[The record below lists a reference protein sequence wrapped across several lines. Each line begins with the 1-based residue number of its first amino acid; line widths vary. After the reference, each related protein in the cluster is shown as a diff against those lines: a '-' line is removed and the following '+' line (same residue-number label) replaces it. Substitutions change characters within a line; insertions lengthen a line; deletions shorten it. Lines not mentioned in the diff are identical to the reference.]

1 MAPLAPRR
9 PRDFLPR
16 ARAGGP
22 DTSRGT
28 AEKGAQSGTQLPGR
42 AALGKSVPPPRPAR
56 RSEAR
61 RAHPVL
67 PSASG
72 PLPAAFRWSNS
83 GLAAD
88 RPNPAPA
95 LRRRPCVEHPISGA
109 GEGIRSTPL
118 PERVHSEGWAVGPP
132 CGEWFL
138 PSRGAAEAERRRRP
152 PPRPLVRV
160 RGSADSASRAPLR
173 PARAAAM
180 AALLSSAGRLR
191 AFCPRLLPLLLRP
204 PAAAAARPPA
214 PASSN
219 IVYQIK
225 FLTVAPQ
232 QEGSVKEEPVSEI
245 QTRQTRQFD
254 WALNRLD
261 NSVRKTGRIPKTLL
275 LKIYGEMCKTGC
287 PGSNQILL
295 LLRSCGALLPEV
307 LSPERTEL
315 AHMIW
320 DKMKEL
326 GAVYDTSHYNA
337 LLKVYLQ
344 NEHKFSPTDFLAR
357 MEEANVQPN
366 RVTYQ
371 RLIAAYCNEGDIEG
385 ASKIL
390 GFMKNK
396 DLPITEAVFSSLVK
410 GHARSGDMKSAEN
423 ILSVMRMAGVEPGP
437 DTYLSLL
444 NMYAEKGDADSIKKT
459 LQEVEKTEGYLMDRI
474 LMQVIFSLAK
484 AGYPQYIEDIKKHI
498 RFERELIPDAMNLCL
513 TLITHG
519 FEDTSFHILKS
530 FNHLSRDNVDQG
542 SFFLQHCV
550 NRDMPVNKLKQFCS
564 ELKEANMHSAPLQFI
579 LRCALETNKS
589 ALAIE
594 VMKMM
599 KEECLPL
606 RPHYSWPLLVGFQ
619 KEKNLKGIFE
629 VLKVMHELGV
639 ELNAETYTD
648 YVFQNFADIE
658 TARAQMKKNGC
669 LFETVGLSVAE
680 IRYEAA
686 HGRLN
691 NVFSLL
697 SSAST
702 PPIDI
707 RQFRSN
713 LILGFKSSD
722 DVHLWSKITELLYKD
737 ERYCL
742 TPPGPTEAVGY
753 FLYHL
758 IDSMSDSE
766 VQAKEERLRQYFHQ
780 LKKMNIVIPTA
791 HCSGICRLLDSSQVP
806 ELIKDARLLSH
817 KKILSTDN
825 IPESAKSDVSA
836 LEKKLEKCKAEN
848 QPITDVLKQLI
859 HALCEEENMQ
869 KALEVKAKYE
879 PDMVVGGYAAL
890 INLCCRHD
898 NVEEA
903 MNLKEKVF
911 PKNSPVALD
920 TGKYLALVEVLG
932 KHGRLEDAINILTEM
947 KEKDVPISDRT
958 VASFSRILNA
968 AAMRGE
974 VETVNRLHETIVN
987 LGLAEAAVL
996 HSPLIAVHLE
1006 KDDMPAALEALINCY
1021 KKYGK
1026 VLQLHN
1032 VYCRLI
1038 EKGDTDLLQKVSD
1051 FISRE
1056 YGDMMALY
1064 DLFFAFLQTGKYK
1077 EARRVIET
1085 PGLRAHSARLQW
1097 FAKKCISNNKME
1109 ALEHFVEL
1117 TQNLF
1122 ECDRDEMYYYL
1133 LQLCEK
1139 NSDWKK
1145 AEGVWT
1151 KIQEENV
1158 VPREKTLLLLAD
1170 ILEKNGQVVPFEVPK
1185 VRHEDTRSLSVS
1197 NVEERKIRMLCRK
1210 NNAKAAYSIFLNMQ
1224 GKNEFHHHSYSI
1236 LINALLTQDCLEEAM
1251 EVKHIA
1257 ETHIKG
1263 FTLNSA
1269 ASSLLI
1275 ISQVRRD
1282 YLKDAMA
1289 VLKGMLDSGLLP
1301 ARRAVIALTQAL
1313 AEKGDLK
1320 NLQVLKNMWEDIPK
1334 SVNVS
1339 TTLLANAI
1347 ALAHTKNN
1355 DLAAAVEYLE
1365 PLLIAGAQNPDQAV
1379 KSISYLLRKVSEE
1392 GLEQALETFGVMAE
1406 RLASQFGIYRP
1417 VTDLFLQYVSADR
1430 VDDAR
1435 SLIQRYGALIE
1446 KRTFVSFMAR
1456 SASKPGQAKKIET
1469 LLELIPE
1476 QLNAEIAYHY
1486 LMRCYELDEDVA
1498 SVKAV
1503 YEKTKEK
1510 NIQLNELSLK
1520 SLATFLKK
1528 VGEPV
1533 PFTEPPETFKFY
1545 VEKTRKAR
1553 LEAS

>member
-1 MAPLAPRR
+1 RNILHQVRFLA
-9 PRDFLPR
+9 
-16 ARAGGP
+16 
-22 DTSRGT
+22 
-28 AEKGAQSGTQLPGR
+28 
-42 AALGKSVPPPRPAR
+42 
-56 RSEAR
+56 
-61 RAHPVL
+61 
-67 PSASG
+67 
-72 PLPAAFRWSNS
+72 
-83 GLAAD
+83 
-88 RPNPAPA
+88 
-95 LRRRPCVEHPISGA
+95 
-109 GEGIRSTPL
+109 
-118 PERVHSEGWAVGPP
+118 
-132 CGEWFL
+132 
-138 PSRGAAEAERRRRP
+138 
-152 PPRPLVRV
+152 
-160 RGSADSASRAPLR
+160 
-173 PARAAAM
+173 
-180 AALLSSAGRLR
+180 
-191 AFCPRLLPLLLRP
+191 
-204 PAAAAARPPA
+204 
-214 PASSN
+214 
-219 IVYQIK
+219 
-225 FLTVAPQ
+225 VAPQ
-232 QEGSVKEEPVSEI
+232 QEGSVKEEPVPEI
-245 QTRQTRQFD
+245 PTRRTWQFD
-254 WALNRLD
+254 WALNKLD

-275 LKIYGEMCKTGC
+275 LKIFNEMCKTGC
-287 PGSNQILL
+287 PGSNQTLL

-344 NEHKFSPTDFLAR
+344 NEHRFSPTEFLAR

-371 RLIAAYCNEGDIEG
+371 RLIAAYCSEGDIEG

-423 ILSVMRMAGVEPGP
+423 ILSVMRTAGVEPGP

-444 NMYAEKGDADSIKKT
+444 TVYAEKGDIDSIKKT
-459 LQEVEKTEGYLMDRI
+459 LEEIEKTEGYLMDRI

-513 TLITHG
+513 ALITHG
-519 FEDTSFHILKS
+519 FEDISFRILKS
-530 FNHLSRDNVDQG
+530 FNHLSRDNADQG

-550 NRDMPVNKLKQFCS
+550 NRDLPVNKLKQFCN
-564 ELKEANMHSAPLQFI
+564 ELKESKMHSAPLPFI
-579 LRCALETNKS
+579 LRCALEANKS
-589 ALAIE
+589 ALAVD

-599 KEECLPL
+599 KEEGLPL
-606 RPHYSWPLLVGFQ
+606 RPHYSWPLLAGCQ

-629 VLKVMHELGV
+629 VLKVMQELGV
-639 ELNAETYTD
+639 ELDAETYTD
-648 YVFQNFADIE
+648 YVFKNFPDSK
-658 TARAQMKKNGC
+658 TACAQLKKNDC
-669 LFETVGLSVAE
+669 LFESVGLSVAE
-680 IRYEAA
+680 IRYEAV
-686 HGRLN
+686 HGRLE

-702 PPIDI
+702 PSIDL
-707 RQFRSN
+707 RHFRNS
-713 LILGFKSSD
+713 LILGFKSSN
-722 DVHLWSKITELLYKD
+722 DVQLWSKITELLYTD

-780 LKKMNIVIPTA
+780 LKEMNIVIPTTLY
-791 HCSGICRLLDSSQVP
+791 SGICRLLDSLQVP
-806 ELIKDARLLSH
+806 VLIKDVSLL
-817 KKILSTDN
+817 KKSLSAGS
-825 IPESAKSDVSA
+825 IPQSAKSDVSA
-836 LEKKLEKCKAEN
+836 LEKKLEKRKAEN

-859 HALCEEENMQ
+859 YALCEEENMQ

-911 PKNSPVALD
+911 PKDSPVALD
-920 TGKYLALVEVLG
+920 TGKYIALIEVLG
-932 KHGRLEDAINILTEM
+932 RHGRLEDAINILTEM

-958 VASFSRILNA
+958 VASFFRILNA
-968 AAMRGE
+968 AAIRGE
-974 VETVNRLHETIVN
+974 VETVNRLHESIVN
-987 LGLAEAAVL
+987 LGLAETAVL
-996 HSPLIAVHLE
+996 HSPLITVHLE

-1026 VLQLHN
+1026 ILQLHN
-1032 VYCRLI
+1032 IYCRLI
-1038 EKGDTDLLQKVSD
+1038 EKGDADLLQKVSD

-1064 DLFFAFLQTGKYK
+1064 DLFFAFLETGKYK
-1077 EARRVIET
+1077 EARKVIET
-1085 PGLRAHSARLQW
+1085 PGLRAHSGRLQW
-1097 FAKKCISNNKME
+1097 FAKRCISSNQME
-1109 ALEHFVEL
+1109 TLEHLVEL

-1133 LQLCEK
+1133 LQLCD
-1139 NSDWKK
+1139 NSSDWRK
-1145 AEGVWT
+1145 AEAVWT

-1158 VPREKTLLLLAD
+1158 VPREKTLILLAD
-1170 ILEKNGQVVPFEVPK
+1170 ILEKNGQVVPFEIPK
-1185 VRHEDTRSLSVS
+1185 PRHDDTRSSSVS
-1197 NVEERKIRMLCRK
+1197 AVEERKIRMLCKK
-1210 NNAKAAYSIFLNMQ
+1210 NNAKEAYDVFQKMQ
-1224 GKNEFHHHSYSI
+1224 GNNVLHYHSYDT
-1236 LINALLTQDCLEEAM
+1236 LIKALLTHSCLEEAIK
-1251 EVKHIA
+1251 VKQIA

-1301 ARRAVIALTQAL
+1301 TRPAVVALTQTL

-1320 NLQVLKNMWEDIPK
+1320 NLQALKNMLEDVTK
-1334 SVNVS
+1334 SIGVS
-1339 TTLLANAI
+1339 ASVIANAI

-1355 DLAAAVEYLE
+1355 DLDAAVEYLE
-1365 PLLIAGAQNPDQAV
+1365 PLLISGAQNPDQAV
-1379 KSISYLLRKVSEE
+1379 KNISYLLRKVSEE
-1392 GLEQALETFGVMAE
+1392 GLEPALEKFGVMAE

-1435 SLIQRYGALIE
+1435 SLVQRCGALVEE
-1446 KRTFVSFMAR
+1446 KRTLGSFMAR
-1456 SASKPGQAKKIET
+1456 SASRPGQAKKIET

-1476 QLNAEIAYHY
+1476 HLDRETAYRY
-1486 LMRCYELDEDVA
+1486 LIRCYEMDGDVA

-1503 YEKTKEK
+1503 YEKTKVE
-1510 NIQLNELSLK
+1510 NIQLHDLALK
-1520 SLATFLKK
+1520 SLAAFLKK

-1533 PFTEPPETFKFY
+1533 PFTEPPETFRFY
-1545 VEKTRKAR
+1545 AEKWRKRR
-1553 LEAS
+1553 LQAS

>member
-1 MAPLAPRR
+1 
-9 PRDFLPR
+9 
-16 ARAGGP
+16 
-22 DTSRGT
+22 SRN
-28 AEKGAQSGTQLPGR
+28 QIHQ
-42 AALGKSVPPPRPAR
+42 
-56 RSEAR
+56 
-61 RAHPVL
+61 
-67 PSASG
+67 
-72 PLPAAFRWSNS
+72 
-83 GLAAD
+83 
-88 RPNPAPA
+88 
-95 LRRRPCVEHPISGA
+95 
-109 GEGIRSTPL
+109 IR
-118 PERVHSEGWAVGPP
+118 
-132 CGEWFL
+132 
-138 PSRGAAEAERRRRP
+138 
-152 PPRPLVRV
+152 
-160 RGSADSASRAPLR
+160 
-173 PARAAAM
+173 
-180 AALLSSAGRLR
+180 
-191 AFCPRLLPLLLRP
+191 
-204 PAAAAARPPA
+204 
-214 PASSN
+214 
-219 IVYQIK
+219 

-232 QEGSVKEEPVSEI
+232 QEGSVKEEAISEI
-245 QTRQTRQFD
+245 QTRQPWQFD
-254 WALNRLD
+254 WALSRMD
-261 NSVRKTGRIPKTLL
+261 NSVRKTGRIPKALL
-275 LKIYGEMCKTGC
+275 LKIFHEICKTGC
-287 PGSNQILL
+287 PGSNQTLL
-295 LLRSCGALLPEV
+295 LLRSCGALLPEI
-307 LSPERTEL
+307 LPPERTEL

-344 NEHKFSPTDFLAR
+344 NEHKFSPKEFLAK

-371 RLIAAYCNEGDIEG
+371 RLIAAYCDEGDIEG
-385 ASKIL
+385 ASTIL

-410 GHARSGDMKSAEN
+410 GHARSGDIKSAEN

-444 NMYAEKGDADSIKKT
+444 NVYAEKGDIDSIKKT
-459 LQEVEKTEGYLMDRI
+459 LEEIEKTEGYLMDRI

-484 AGYPQYIEDIKKHI
+484 AGYPQYIEDVKERI

-513 TLITHG
+513 TLVTHG
-519 FEDTSFHILKS
+519 FEDIGFHILKS
-530 FNHLSRDNVDQG
+530 FNHLSRENTDQG

-550 NRDMPVNKLKQFCS
+550 TRDTPMNKLKQFCV
-564 ELKEANMHSAPLQFI
+564 ELKEAKMHSAPLPFI
-579 LRCALETNKS
+579 LRCALEANKS
-589 ALAIE
+589 ALAVD

-599 KEECLPL
+599 KEEGLPL
-606 RPHYSWPLLVGFQ
+606 RPHYSWPLLAQFQ
-619 KEKNLKGIFE
+619 KEKNLQGTFE

-639 ELNAETYTD
+639 ELDAETYTD
-648 YVFQNFADIE
+648 YVFRNFADSE
-658 TARAQMKKNGC
+658 TALAQLKKNDC

-680 IRYEAA
+680 IRYAAA

-691 NVFSLL
+691 NVLSLL

-702 PPIDI
+702 PPIDF
-707 RQFRSN
+707 RLFRSS

-780 LKKMNIVIPTA
+780 LKKMNIVIPTTFY
-791 HCSGICRLLDSSQVP
+791 SGICRLLDSSQVP
-806 ELIKDARLLSH
+806 ELIKVCGSIAITLKL
-817 KKILSTDN
+817 KKKMEHLYS
-825 IPESAKSDVSA
+825 SAKSDASA
-836 LEKKLEKCKAEN
+836 LEEKLEKRKAEN
-848 QPITDVLKQLI
+848 QPVTDVLKQLI

-911 PKNSPVALD
+911 PKDSPVALD
-920 TGKYLALVEVLG
+920 TGKYIALLEVLG
-932 KHGRLEDAINILTEM
+932 RHGRVKDAINILTEM

-958 VASFSRILNA
+958 VASFFRILNA

-987 LGLAEAAVL
+987 LGLADTAVL
-996 HSPLIAVHLE
+996 HSPLITVHLE
-1006 KDDMPAALEALINCY
+1006 KDDMPAALEALIDCY

-1038 EKGDTDLLQKVSD
+1038 EKGDADLLQKVSD

-1077 EARRVIET
+1077 EARKVIET
-1085 PGLRAHSARLQW
+1085 PGLRAHSGRLQW
-1097 FAKKCISNNKME
+1097 FARRCISNNQMDT
-1109 ALEHFVEL
+1109 LEHLVEL

-1122 ECDRDEMYYYL
+1122 ECDRDEMYYYM
-1133 LQLCEK
+1133 LQLCE
-1139 NSDWKK
+1139 NNGDWQK
-1145 AEGVWT
+1145 AEAVWT

-1158 VPREKTLLLLAD
+1158 VPREKTLILLAD
-1170 ILEKNGQVVPFEVPK
+1170 ILEQNGQVVPFETPK
-1185 VRHEDTRSLSVS
+1185 AKHEDASSSSIS
-1197 NVEERKIRMLCRK
+1197 NVEERKIRMLCKK
-1210 NNAKAAYSIFLNMQ
+1210 NNAKEAYNVFLKMQ
-1224 GKNEFHHHSYSI
+1224 EKNEFHYRSYET
-1236 LINALLTQDCLEEAM
+1236 LIKALLAQNCLEEAIQ
-1251 EVKHIA
+1251 VKHIA

-1282 YLKDAMA
+1282 YLKDAMT
-1289 VLKGMLDSGLLP
+1289 VLKGMLDSGSLP
-1301 ARRAVIALTQAL
+1301 TRSAVTALIQTL

-1320 NLQVLKNMWEDIPK
+1320 NLQTLKTMLEDITQPI
-1334 SVNVS
+1334 SLS
-1339 TTLLANAI
+1339 PSLIANAI

-1355 DLAAAVEYLE
+1355 DLDAAVEYLE
-1365 PLLIAGAQNPDQAV
+1365 PLLISGAQNPDQAV
-1379 KSISYLLRKVSEE
+1379 RNISYLLRKVSED
-1392 GLEQALETFGVMAE
+1392 GLEPALEKFGVMAE

-1435 SLIQRYGALIE
+1435 SLLQRYGALVEE
-1446 KRTFVSFMAR
+1446 KRTLLNFMAR
-1456 SASKPGQAKKIET
+1456 SATKPGQAKKIKT
-1469 LLELIPE
+1469 LLKVIPE
-1476 QLNAEIAYHY
+1476 HLDKDIAYHY
-1486 LMRCYELDEDVA
+1486 LVRCYELDEDVA

-1503 YEKTKEK
+1503 YEEIKAA
-1510 NIQLNELSLK
+1510 NVRLHELSLK
-1520 SLATFLKK
+1520 SLAAFLKK

-1545 VEKTRKAR
+1545 VEKWRKR
-1553 LEAS
+1553 KLEAS

>member
-1 MAPLAPRR
+1 
-9 PRDFLPR
+9 
-16 ARAGGP
+16 
-22 DTSRGT
+22 SRN
-28 AEKGAQSGTQLPGR
+28 
-42 AALGKSVPPPRPAR
+42 
-56 RSEAR
+56 
-61 RAHPVL
+61 VL
-67 PSASG
+67 YQ
-72 PLPAAFRWSNS
+72 
-83 GLAAD
+83 
-88 RPNPAPA
+88 
-95 LRRRPCVEHPISGA
+95 
-109 GEGIRSTPL
+109 
-118 PERVHSEGWAVGPP
+118 
-132 CGEWFL
+132 
-138 PSRGAAEAERRRRP
+138 
-152 PPRPLVRV
+152 VR
-160 RGSADSASRAPLR
+160 
-173 PARAAAM
+173 
-180 AALLSSAGRLR
+180 
-191 AFCPRLLPLLLRP
+191 
-204 PAAAAARPPA
+204 
-214 PASSN
+214 
-219 IVYQIK
+219 

-232 QEGSVKEEPVSEI
+232 QEGSVKEEPIPEI
-245 QTRQTRQFD
+245 QTRQTWQFD
-254 WALNRLD
+254 WALNKLD
-261 NSVRKTGRIPKTLL
+261 NSVRKTGRIPKALL
-275 LKIYGEMCKTGC
+275 LKVFHEICKAGC
-287 PGSNQILL
+287 PGSNQTLL

-344 NEHKFSPTDFLAR
+344 NEHKFSPTEFLAR

-390 GFMKNK
+390 GFMKSK
-396 DLPITEAVFSSLVK
+396 DLPVTEAVFSSLVK

-444 NMYAEKGDADSIKKT
+444 SVYAEKGDADSIKKT
-459 LQEVEKTEGYLMDRI
+459 IEEVEKTEGYLMDRI

-484 AGYPQYIEDIKKHI
+484 AGYPQYIEDIKE
-498 RFERELIPDAMNLCL
+498 RLRLERELIPDAMNLCL
-513 TLITHG
+513 TLVTHG
-519 FEDTSFHILKS
+519 FEDISFHILKS

-550 NRDMPVNKLKQFCS
+550 NRDVPMNKLKQFCS
-564 ELKEANMHSAPLQFI
+564 ELKEAKMHSAPLPFI
-579 LRCALETNKS
+579 LRCALEANKP
-589 ALAIE
+589 ALAID

-599 KEECLPL
+599 KEEGLPL
-606 RPHYSWPLLVGFQ
+606 RPHYSWPLLVAFQ

-639 ELNAETYTD
+639 ELDAETYTD
-648 YVFQNFADIE
+648 YVFKNFADTE
-658 TARAQMKKNGC
+658 TARAELKKNDC
-669 LFETVGLSVAE
+669 LFETVGFSVAE

-686 HGRLN
+686 RGELN
-691 NVFSLL
+691 TVLSLL

-707 RQFRSN
+707 RQFRNS
-713 LILGFKSSD
+713 LILGFKSSN
-722 DVHLWSKITELLYKD
+722 DVDLWSKITELLYKD

-780 LKKMNIVIPTA
+780 LKKMNIVIPTT
-791 HCSGICRLLDSSQVP
+791 HYGGICRLLDSSQVP
-806 ELIKDARLLSH
+806 ELIKDARLLSP
-817 KKILSTDN
+817 KKPLSTEN

-836 LEKKLEKCKAEN
+836 LEKKLEKRKAEN

-911 PKNSPVALD
+911 PKSSPVALD
-920 TGKYLALVEVLG
+920 TGKYIALVEVLG
-932 KHGRLEDAINILTEM
+932 KHGRVEDAINILTEM

-958 VASFSRILNA
+958 VASFFRILNA

-974 VETVNRLHETIVN
+974 VETVHRLHDTIVN
-987 LGLAEAAVL
+987 LGLAETAVL
-996 HSPLIAVHLE
+996 HSPLITVHLE

-1026 VLQLHN
+1026 ILQLHN
-1032 VYCRLI
+1032 IYCRLI
-1038 EKGDTDLLQKVSD
+1038 EKGDADLLQKVSD

-1077 EARRVIET
+1077 EARKVIET
-1085 PGLRAHSARLQW
+1085 PGLRAHSGRLQW
-1097 FAKKCISNNKME
+1097 FAKKCISSNQME
-1109 ALEHFVEL
+1109 TLEELVKL

-1133 LQLCEK
+1133 LQLCEN
-1139 NSDWKK
+1139 NSDWGK
-1145 AEGVWT
+1145 AEAVWT

-1158 VPREKTLLLLAD
+1158 VPREKTLILLAD
-1170 ILEKNGQVVPFEVPK
+1170 ILEKNGQIVPFEVPK
-1185 VRHEDTRSLSVS
+1185 VRHEESRGLRTS
-1197 NVEERKIRMLCRK
+1197 NVEERSIRMLCKK
-1210 NNAKAAYSIFLNMQ
+1210 NNAKEAYHIFLKMQ
-1224 GKNEFHHHSYSI
+1224 GKNGLHYRSYEA
-1236 LINALLTQDCLEEAM
+1236 LIKALLTQNCLEEAM
-1251 EVKHIA
+1251 EVKRIA

-1301 ARRAVIALTQAL
+1301 TRAAVTALIQTL

-1320 NLQVLKNMWEDIPK
+1320 NLQALKNMLEDITK
-1334 SVNVS
+1334 SIGIS
-1339 TTLLANAI
+1339 ASLIANAV

-1355 DLAAAVEYLE
+1355 DLDAAMEYLE
-1365 PLLIAGAQNPDQAV
+1365 PLLISGAQNPDQAV
-1379 KSISYLLRKVSEE
+1379 KNISYLLRKVSED
-1392 GLEQALETFGVMAE
+1392 GLEPALEKFGVMAE
-1406 RLASQFGIYRP
+1406 RLASQFGIYTP

-1435 SLIQRYGALIE
+1435 SLIQRCGALAEE
-1446 KRTFVSFMAR
+1446 KRTLVSFMAR
-1456 SASKPGQAKKIET
+1456 SATKPGQAKKIET

-1476 QLNAEIAYHY
+1476 HLDMEIAYRY
-1486 LMRCYELDEDVA
+1486 LMRCYELDGDVA

-1503 YEKTKEK
+1503 YEKIKAK
-1510 NIQLNELSLK
+1510 DIQLHELSLK
-1520 SLATFLKK
+1520 SLAAFLKK
-1528 VGEPV
+1528 AGEPV
-1533 PFTEPPETFKFY
+1533 PFTEPPESFKFY
-1545 VEKTRKAR
+1545 VEKMRRKR
-1553 LEAS
+1553 MEAS

>member
-1 MAPLAPRR
+1 
-9 PRDFLPR
+9 
-16 ARAGGP
+16 
-22 DTSRGT
+22 SRN
-28 AEKGAQSGTQLPGR
+28 
-42 AALGKSVPPPRPAR
+42 V
-56 RSEAR
+56 
-61 RAHPVL
+61 
-67 PSASG
+67 
-72 PLPAAFRWSNS
+72 
-83 GLAAD
+83 
-88 RPNPAPA
+88 
-95 LRRRPCVEHPISGA
+95 
-109 GEGIRSTPL
+109 
-118 PERVHSEGWAVGPP
+118 
-132 CGEWFL
+132 
-138 PSRGAAEAERRRRP
+138 
-152 PPRPLVRV
+152 
-160 RGSADSASRAPLR
+160 
-173 PARAAAM
+173 M
-180 AALLSSAGRLR
+180 
-191 AFCPRLLPLLLRP
+191 
-204 PAAAAARPPA
+204 
-214 PASSN
+214 
-219 IVYQIK
+219 YQMR

-245 QTRQTRQFD
+245 QNTRTWQFD
-254 WALNRLD
+254 WALNKLD
-261 NSVRKTGRIPKTLL
+261 TSVRKTGRIPKALL
-275 LKIYGEMCKTGC
+275 LKIFNEICKMGC
-287 PGSNQILL
+287 PGSNQTLL
-295 LLRSCGALLPEV
+295 LLRSCGTLLPEV

-344 NEHKFSPTDFLAR
+344 NEHKFSPTEFLAR

-390 GFMKNK
+390 GFMKSK

-444 NMYAEKGDADSIKKT
+444 SVYAEKGDADSIKKT
-459 LQEVEKTEGYLMDRI
+459 VEEVEKTEGYLMDRI

-484 AGYPQYIEDIKKHI
+484 AGYPQYIEDIKERI

-519 FEDTSFHILKS
+519 FEDISFHILKS
-530 FNHLSRDNVDQG
+530 FNHLSRGNTDQG

-564 ELKEANMHSAPLQFI
+564 ELKEEKMHSAPLPFI

-589 ALAIE
+589 ALAID
-594 VMKMM
+594 VMKIM
-599 KEECLPL
+599 KEEGLPL

-619 KEKNLKGIFE
+619 KEKNLKGIFD

-639 ELNAETYTD
+639 ELDTETYTD
-648 YVFQNFADIE
+648 YVFTNFPDSE
-658 TARAQMKKNGC
+658 TARAQLKKNDC
-669 LFETVGLSVAE
+669 LFETAGLSVAE

-691 NVFSLL
+691 NVLSLL

-707 RQFRSN
+707 RQFRNS

-722 DVHLWSKITELLYKD
+722 DVRLWSKITELLYKD

-780 LKKMNIVIPTA
+780 LKKMNIVIPTT
-791 HCSGICRLLDSSQVP
+791 HYSGICRLLDSSQVP
-806 ELIKDARLLSH
+806 ELMKVCGSIAITLKLKNEYLYC
-817 KKILSTDN
+817 
-825 IPESAKSDVSA
+825 SAKSDVSA
-836 LEKKLEKCKAEN
+836 LEKKLEKRKAEN

-920 TGKYLALVEVLG
+920 TGKYVALVEVLG

-958 VASFSRILNA
+958 VASFFRILNA
-968 AAMRGE
+968 AAMRGD

-987 LGLAEAAVL
+987 LGLAETAVL
-996 HSPLIAVHLE
+996 HSPLITVHLE

-1026 VLQLHN
+1026 ILQLHN
-1032 VYCRLI
+1032 ICCRLI
-1038 EKGDTDLLQKVSD
+1038 EKGDADLLQKVSD

-1077 EARRVIET
+1077 EARKVIET
-1085 PGLRAHSARLQW
+1085 PGLRAHSGRLQW
-1097 FAKKCISNNKME
+1097 FAKKCISSNQME
-1109 ALEHFVEL
+1109 ALEHLVEL

-1133 LQLCEK
+1133 LQLCD
-1139 NSDWKK
+1139 NNDDWAK
-1145 AEGVWT
+1145 AEAVWT

-1158 VPREKTLLLLAD
+1158 VPRERTLTLLAD
-1170 ILEKNGQVVPFEVPK
+1170 IFQKNGQVVPFEIPK
-1185 VRHEDTRSLSVS
+1185 VRHEETRSLRAS
-1197 NVEERKIRMLCRK
+1197 NVEERKIRMLCKK
-1210 NNAKAAYSIFLNMQ
+1210 NNAKEAYNIFLKMQ
-1224 GKNEFHHHSYSI
+1224 GKDEFPYRSYDT
-1236 LINALLTQDCLEEAM
+1236 LIKALLTQNCLEEAIK
-1251 EVKHIA
+1251 VKHIA

-1289 VLKGMLDSGLLP
+1289 VLKGVLDSGLLP
-1301 ARRAVIALTQAL
+1301 TRPAVIALTQAL

-1320 NLQVLKNMWEDIPK
+1320 NLQALKNMLEDITK
-1334 SVNVS
+1334 SIGVS
-1339 TTLLANAI
+1339 ASLMANAT
-1347 ALAHTKNN
+1347 ALAHTMNN
-1355 DLAAAVEYLE
+1355 DLDAAVEYLE
-1365 PLLIAGAQNPDQAV
+1365 PLLISGAQNPDQAV
-1379 KSISYLLRKVSEE
+1379 RNISYLLRKVSEE
-1392 GLEQALETFGVMAE
+1392 GLEPAFEKFGVMAE

-1417 VTDLFLQYVSADR
+1417 VTDLFLQYVNADR

-1435 SLIQRYGALIE
+1435 SLIQRCGALVEE
-1446 KRTFVSFMAR
+1446 KRTFASFMAR
-1456 SASKPGQAKKIET
+1456 SASRPGQAKKIET
-1469 LLELIPE
+1469 LIELIPE
-1476 QLNAEIAYHY
+1476 HLDMELAYRY
-1486 LMRCYELDEDVA
+1486 LMRCYELDGDLA

-1503 YEKTKEK
+1503 YEKIQAK
-1510 NIQLNELSLK
+1510 NIQLPELSLK

-1545 VEKTRKAR
+1545 VEKWRKRR

>member
-1 MAPLAPRR
+1 
-9 PRDFLPR
+9 
-16 ARAGGP
+16 
-22 DTSRGT
+22 
-28 AEKGAQSGTQLPGR
+28 
-42 AALGKSVPPPRPAR
+42 
-56 RSEAR
+56 
-61 RAHPVL
+61 
-67 PSASG
+67 
-72 PLPAAFRWSNS
+72 
-83 GLAAD
+83 
-88 RPNPAPA
+88 
-95 LRRRPCVEHPISGA
+95 
-109 GEGIRSTPL
+109 
-118 PERVHSEGWAVGPP
+118 
-132 CGEWFL
+132 
-138 PSRGAAEAERRRRP
+138 
-152 PPRPLVRV
+152 
-160 RGSADSASRAPLR
+160 
-173 PARAAAM
+173 M

-191 AFCPRLLPLLLRP
+191 ALCPRLLPLLRP

-214 PASSN
+214 PGSRDLM
-219 IVYQIK
+219 YQTR

-232 QEGSVKEEPVSEI
+232 QEGRVKEEPNSEI
-245 QTRQTRQFD
+245 QSRRAWQFD
-254 WALNRLD
+254 WALNKLD
-261 NSVRKTGRIPKTLL
+261 NSVRKTGRIPKALL
-275 LKIYGEMCKTGC
+275 LKIFHEICRAGS
-287 PGSNQILL
+287 PGSNQALL

-307 LSPERTEL
+307 LSSERTEL

-344 NEHKFSPTDFLAR
+344 NEYKFSPTEFLAR
-357 MEEANVQPN
+357 MEESNVQPN

-444 NMYAEKGDADSIKKT
+444 NVYAEKGDADSIKKT
-459 LQEVEKTEGYLMDRI
+459 LEEVEKTEGYLMDRV
-474 LMQVIFSLAK
+474 LMQVILSLAR
-484 AGYPQYIEDIKKHI
+484 AGYPQYIEDIKERI

-519 FEDTSFHILKS
+519 FEDISFRILKS
-530 FNHLSRDNVDQG
+530 LHHLSRDNLDQG

-550 NRDMPVNKLKQFCS
+550 NTDMPMSKLRQYCS
-564 ELKEANMHSAPLQFI
+564 ELKEAKMHSAPLPFV
-579 LRCALETNKS
+579 LRCALETNRS
-589 ALAIE
+589 DMAIDM
-594 VMKMM
+594 MKIM
-599 KEECLPL
+599 KEEGLPL
-606 RPHYSWPLLVGFQ
+606 RPHYSWPLLVGYQ
-619 KEKNLKGIFE
+619 KEKNLKGVFE

-639 ELNAETYTD
+639 ELDTETYTD
-648 YVFQNFADIE
+648 YVFKNFADVE
-658 TARAQMKKNGC
+658 SARTQLQENNC
-669 LFETVGLSVAE
+669 LFETVGFHIAE

-686 HGRLN
+686 NGRLK
-691 NVFSLL
+691 NVLSLL
-697 SSAST
+697 SSSST
-702 PPIDI
+702 PSIDS
-707 RQFRSN
+707 RHFRNS

-780 LKKMNIVIPTA
+780 LKKMNMVIPAT

-806 ELIKDARLLSH
+806 ELIKDARLLLPN
-817 KKILSTDN
+817 KKNLSTDN

-836 LEKKLEKCKAEN
+836 LETKLEKRKAEN

-898 NVEEA
+898 NVEDA

-911 PKNSPVALD
+911 PKSSPVALD
-920 TGKYLALVEVLG
+920 TGKYVALVEVLA
-932 KHGRLEDAINILTEM
+932 KHGRLEDAINVLKEM
-947 KEKDVPISDRT
+947 KEKDVPITDRT
-958 VASFSRILNA
+958 VASFFRILNA

-974 VETVNRLHETIVN
+974 VETVNRLHETIVT
-987 LGLAEAAVL
+987 LGLAETAVL
-996 HSPLIAVHLE
+996 YSPLITVHLE
-1006 KDDMPAALEALINCY
+1006 KDDMPAALEALMDCY
-1021 KKYGK
+1021 KKHGK
-1026 VLQLHN
+1026 ILQLHN
-1032 VYCRLI
+1032 IYCRLI
-1038 EKGDTDLLQKVSD
+1038 EKGDADLLQKVSD

-1056 YGDMMALY
+1056 YGDTMALY

-1077 EARRVIET
+1077 EARKVIET
-1085 PGLRAHSARLQW
+1085 PGLRAHSGRLQW
-1097 FAKKCISNNKME
+1097 FAKKCISSNQME
-1109 ALEHFVEL
+1109 TLEHLVEL

-1133 LQLCEK
+1133 LQLCDN
-1139 NSDWKK
+1139 NSDWGR
-1145 AEGVWT
+1145 AEAVWT

-1158 VPREKTLLLLAD
+1158 VPREKTL
-1170 ILEKNGQVVPFEVPK
+1170 ILMANIFEKNGQVVPFEVPK
-1185 VRHEDTRSLSVS
+1185 ARQEDTLSS
-1197 NVEERKIRMLCRK
+1197 SAANLEDRNIRMLCKK
-1210 NNAKAAYSIFLNMQ
+1210 NNGKEAYNVFQKMK
-1224 GKNEFHHHSYSI
+1224 GKNEVHYRTYVI
-1236 LINALLTQDCLEEAM
+1236 LIKALLSQGHLEEAIQ
-1251 EVKHIA
+1251 VKRIA

-1301 ARRAVIALTQAL
+1301 SRVAVIRLVQALTT
-1313 AEKGDLK
+1313 KGDLK
-1320 NLQVLKNMWEDIPK
+1320 NLHALENMVEGITK
-1334 SVNVS
+1334 SIDLSPSLIINS
-1339 TTLLANAI
+1339 I
-1347 ALAHTKNN
+1347 ALVHTKNN
-1355 DLAAAVEYLE
+1355 DLDAALEYIE
-1365 PLLIAGAQNPDQAV
+1365 PLLISGAQNPDQPA
-1379 KSISYLLRKVSEE
+1379 KNISYLLRKLSEE
-1392 GLEQALETFGVMAE
+1392 GLEPALEKFGVMAE
-1406 RLASQFGIYRP
+1406 RLANQFGIYRP
-1417 VTDLFLQYVSADR
+1417 VTDLFIQYVDADR

-1435 SLIQRYGALIE
+1435 SLLQRCGALIE
-1446 KRTFVSFMAR
+1446 EKRTLVNFMAKA
-1456 SASKPGQAKKIET
+1456 SSKPGQAKKIET
-1469 LLELIPE
+1469 LLELIPDH
-1476 QLNAEIAYHY
+1476 LDLAIAYRY
-1486 LMRCYELDEDVA
+1486 LMRCYELDGDVA

-1503 YEKTKEK
+1503 LEKIKAK
-1510 NIQLNELSLK
+1510 NIQLHDLSLK
-1520 SLATFLKK
+1520 SIAAFLKK
-1528 VGEPV
+1528 AGEPV

-1545 VEKTRKAR
+1545 VEKWRKR
-1553 LEAS
+1553 RSEAS

>member
-1 MAPLAPRR
+1 
-9 PRDFLPR
+9 
-16 ARAGGP
+16 
-22 DTSRGT
+22 
-28 AEKGAQSGTQLPGR
+28 
-42 AALGKSVPPPRPAR
+42 
-56 RSEAR
+56 
-61 RAHPVL
+61 
-67 PSASG
+67 
-72 PLPAAFRWSNS
+72 
-83 GLAAD
+83 
-88 RPNPAPA
+88 
-95 LRRRPCVEHPISGA
+95 
-109 GEGIRSTPL
+109 
-118 PERVHSEGWAVGPP
+118 
-132 CGEWFL
+132 
-138 PSRGAAEAERRRRP
+138 
-152 PPRPLVRV
+152 
-160 RGSADSASRAPLR
+160 
-173 PARAAAM
+173 
-180 AALLSSAGRLR
+180 
-191 AFCPRLLPLLLRP
+191 
-204 PAAAAARPPA
+204 
-214 PASSN
+214 
-219 IVYQIK
+219 
-225 FLTVAPQ
+225 
-232 QEGSVKEEPVSEI
+232 
-245 QTRQTRQFD
+245 
-254 WALNRLD
+254 
-261 NSVRKTGRIPKTLL
+261 
-275 LKIYGEMCKTGC
+275 
-287 PGSNQILL
+287 
-295 LLRSCGALLPEV
+295 
-307 LSPERTEL
+307 
-315 AHMIW
+315 
-320 DKMKEL
+320 
-326 GAVYDTSHYNA
+326 
-337 LLKVYLQ
+337 
-344 NEHKFSPTDFLAR
+344 
-357 MEEANVQPN
+357 
-366 RVTYQ
+366 
-371 RLIAAYCNEGDIEG
+371 
-385 ASKIL
+385 
-390 GFMKNK
+390 
-396 DLPITEAVFSSLVK
+396 
-410 GHARSGDMKSAEN
+410 
-423 ILSVMRMAGVEPGP
+423 
-437 DTYLSLL
+437 
-444 NMYAEKGDADSIKKT
+444 
-459 LQEVEKTEGYLMDRI
+459 
-474 LMQVIFSLAK
+474 
-484 AGYPQYIEDIKKHI
+484 
-498 RFERELIPDAMNLCL
+498 DAMNLCL

-519 FEDTSFHILKS
+519 FEDISFRILKS
-530 FNHLSRDNVDQG
+530 LNHLSRENMDQG

-564 ELKEANMHSAPLQFI
+564 ELKEAKIHSAPLPFI

-589 ALAIE
+589 ALAID

-599 KEECLPL
+599 KEEGLPL

-619 KEKNLKGIFE
+619 KDKNLKGVFE
-629 VLKVMHELGV
+629 VIKVMHELGV
-639 ELNAETYTD
+639 ELDTETYTD
-648 YVFQNFADIE
+648 YVFKNFPDSE
-658 TARAQMKKNGC
+658 TARAQMKENDC

-680 IRYEAA
+680 IRYEAS

-691 NVFSLL
+691 NVLSLL

-702 PPIDI
+702 PHIDV
-707 RQFRSN
+707 RQFRNS
-713 LILGFKSSD
+713 LILGFKSSN

-737 ERYCL
+737 ERYFL

-780 LKKMNIVIPTA
+780 LKKMNIVIPTT
-791 HCSGICRLLDSSQVP
+791 HYSGICRLLDSSQVP
-806 ELIKDARLLSH
+806 ELIKDARLLSP
-817 KKILSTDN
+817 KKSLSTDN

-836 LEKKLEKCKAEN
+836 LEKKLEKRKAEN

-920 TGKYLALVEVLG
+920 TGKYVALVEVLG

-958 VASFSRILNA
+958 VASFFRILNA

-987 LGLAEAAVL
+987 LGLAETAVL
-996 HSPLIAVHLE
+996 HSPLITVHLE

-1026 VLQLHN
+1026 ILQLHN
-1032 VYCRLI
+1032 VYCKLI
-1038 EKGDTDLLQKVSD
+1038 EKGDADLLQKVSD

-1077 EARRVIET
+1077 EARKVIET
-1085 PGLRAHSARLQW
+1085 PGLRAHSGRLQW
-1097 FAKKCISNNKME
+1097 FAKKCIASNQME
-1109 ALEHFVEL
+1109 TLEQLVEL

-1122 ECDRDEMYYYL
+1122 ECDRDEMYYCL
-1133 LQLCEK
+1133 LQLCEN
-1139 NSDWKK
+1139 NSDWRK
-1145 AEGVWT
+1145 AEAVWT

-1158 VPREKTLLLLAD
+1158 VPREKTLTLLAD

-1185 VRHEDTRSLSVS
+1185 VTHEETRSLSS
-1197 NVEERKIRMLCRK
+1197 PYMEERKIRMLCRK
-1210 NNAKAAYSIFLNMQ
+1210 NSAKEAYDIFLKMD
-1224 GKNEFHHHSYSI
+1224 GKNELHYRSYDT
-1236 LINALLTQDCLEEAM
+1236 LIKALLTQNCLEEAIK
-1251 EVKHIA
+1251 VKHIA

-1301 ARRAVIALTQAL
+1301 TRQAVTALTQTL

-1320 NLQVLKNMWEDIPK
+1320 NLQALKNMLEDITK
-1334 SVNVS
+1334 SIGVS
-1339 TTLLANAI
+1339 ASLIANAI

-1355 DLAAAVEYLE
+1355 DLDAAVEYLE
-1365 PLLIAGAQNPDQAV
+1365 PLLISGAQNPDQAV
-1379 KSISYLLRKVSEE
+1379 RNISYLLRKVSEE
-1392 GLEQALETFGVMAE
+1392 GLEPALEKFGVMAE

-1435 SLIQRYGALIE
+1435 SLIQRCGALVEE
-1446 KRTFVSFMAR
+1446 KRTLVSFMAR

-1469 LLELIPE
+1469 LMELIPE
-1476 QLNAEIAYHY
+1476 HLDMEMAYRY
-1486 LMRCYELDEDVA
+1486 LMRCYELDGDVA

-1503 YEKTKEK
+1503 YEKTKAE
-1510 NIQLNELSLK
+1510 NIQLHELSLK
-1520 SLATFLKK
+1520 SLAAFLKK
-1528 VGEPV
+1528 AGEPV

-1545 VEKTRKAR
+1545 VEKWRRRR

>member
-1 MAPLAPRR
+1 
-9 PRDFLPR
+9 
-16 ARAGGP
+16 
-22 DTSRGT
+22 
-28 AEKGAQSGTQLPGR
+28 
-42 AALGKSVPPPRPAR
+42 
-56 RSEAR
+56 
-61 RAHPVL
+61 
-67 PSASG
+67 
-72 PLPAAFRWSNS
+72 
-83 GLAAD
+83 
-88 RPNPAPA
+88 
-95 LRRRPCVEHPISGA
+95 
-109 GEGIRSTPL
+109 
-118 PERVHSEGWAVGPP
+118 
-132 CGEWFL
+132 
-138 PSRGAAEAERRRRP
+138 
-152 PPRPLVRV
+152 
-160 RGSADSASRAPLR
+160 
-173 PARAAAM
+173 
-180 AALLSSAGRLR
+180 
-191 AFCPRLLPLLLRP
+191 
-204 PAAAAARPPA
+204 
-214 PASSN
+214 
-219 IVYQIK
+219 
-225 FLTVAPQ
+225 VAPQ

-245 QTRQTRQFD
+245 RHRRTWQFD
-254 WALNRLD
+254 WALNKLD
-261 NSVRKTGRIPKTLL
+261 NSVRKTGRIPKSLL
-275 LKIYGEMCKTGC
+275 LKVFHEICQTGC
-287 PGSNQILL
+287 PGSNQTLL

-307 LSPERTEL
+307 VSPERTEL

-344 NEHKFSPTDFLAR
+344 NEHKFSPTEFLAR

-390 GFMKNK
+390 GFMKSK

-423 ILSVMRMAGVEPGP
+423 ILSVMTMAGVEPGP

-444 NMYAEKGDADSIKKT
+444 NVYAEKGDVDSIKKT
-459 LQEVEKTEGYLMDRI
+459 LEEVEKTEGYHMDRI

-484 AGYPQYIEDIKKHI
+484 AGHPQYIEDIKERI

-519 FEDTSFHILKS
+519 FEDISFRILKS

-550 NRDMPVNKLKQFCS
+550 NRDMPLKKLKQFCS
-564 ELKEANMHSAPLQFI
+564 ELKEAKMHSAPLPFI

-589 ALAIE
+589 ALAID

-599 KEECLPL
+599 KEEGLPL
-606 RPHYSWPLLVGFQ
+606 RPHYFWPLLVGFQ

-629 VLKVMHELGV
+629 ILKMMRELGV
-639 ELNAETYTD
+639 EIDTETYTD
-648 YVFQNFADIE
+648 YVLKNFADSE
-658 TARAQMKKNGC
+658 TARAQLKKNDC
-669 LFETVGLSVAE
+669 LFESIGLSVAE

-691 NVFSLL
+691 NVLSFL
-697 SSAST
+697 SSANT
-702 PPIDI
+702 PPIDF
-707 RQFRSN
+707 RQFRNS
-713 LILGFKSSD
+713 LILGFKSSN
-722 DVHLWSKITELLYKD
+722 DVHLWSEITELLYKD

-780 LKKMNIVIPTA
+780 LKKMNIVIPTTYF
-791 HCSGICRLLDSSQVP
+791 SGICRLLDSSQVP
-806 ELIKDARLLSH
+806 ELIKEARLLSH
-817 KKILSTDN
+817 KKSLSTDD
-825 IPESAKSDVSA
+825 IPESAKPDVSA
-836 LEKKLEKCKAEN
+836 LEKKLEKRKAEN

-903 MNLKEKVF
+903 LNLKEKVF
-911 PKNSPVALD
+911 PKDSPVALD
-920 TGKYLALVEVLG
+920 TGKYVALLEVLG
-932 KHGRLEDAINILTEM
+932 NHGRLEDAINILTEM

-958 VASFSRILNA
+958 VASFFRILNA

-987 LGLAEAAVL
+987 LGLAETAVL
-996 HSPLIAVHLE
+996 HSPLITVHLE

-1026 VLQLHN
+1026 IPQLHN
-1032 VYCRLI
+1032 IYCRLI
-1038 EKGDTDLLQKVSD
+1038 EKGDGDLLQKVSD

-1077 EARRVIET
+1077 EARKVIET
-1085 PGLRAHSARLQW
+1085 PGLRAHSGRLQW
-1097 FAKKCISNNKME
+1097 FVKKCISNNQME
-1109 ALEHFVEL
+1109 TLEHLVEL

-1133 LQLCEK
+1133 LQLCEN
-1139 NSDWKK
+1139 NSDWRK
-1145 AEGVWT
+1145 AEAIWT

-1158 VPREKTLLLLAD
+1158 VPREKTLALLAD
-1170 ILEKNGQVVPFEVPK
+1170 ILQKNGQVVPFEVPK
-1185 VRHEDTRSLSVS
+1185 VTGVLFVLKVRHEDTRSLSAS
-1197 NVEERKIRMLCRK
+1197 NVEERKIRMLCGKK
-1210 NNAKAAYSIFLNMQ
+1210 NAEEAYNIFLKMQ
-1224 GKNEFHHHSYSI
+1224 GKSELHYRSYVA
-1236 LINALLTQDCLEEAM
+1236 LIRALLTQNCLEEAIN
-1251 EVKHIA
+1251 VKRIA

-1289 VLKGMLDSGLLP
+1289 VLKGVLDSGVLP
-1301 ARRAVIALTQAL
+1301 TRSAVIALTQAL
-1313 AEKGDLK
+1313 AEKRDLN
-1320 NLQVLKNMWEDIPK
+1320 NLQALKNMLEDIMK
-1334 SVNVS
+1334 SIGVS
-1339 TTLLANAI
+1339 ASLIANAI

-1355 DLAAAVEYLE
+1355 DLDAAVEYLE
-1365 PLLIAGAQNPDQAV
+1365 PLLISGAQNPDQAV
-1379 KSISYLLRKVSEE
+1379 RNISYLLRKVSEE
-1392 GLEQALETFGVMAE
+1392 GLEPALEKFAAMAE

-1435 SLIQRYGALIE
+1435 SLIQRYGALAE
-1446 KRTFVSFMAR
+1446 DKRTLGSFMAR
-1456 SASKPGQAKKIET
+1456 AASKPGQAKKIKT

-1476 QLNAEIAYHY
+1476 HLDTEVAYRY
-1486 LMRCYELDEDVA
+1486 LMKCYELDEDVA

-1503 YEKTKEK
+1503 YEETKAK
-1510 NIQLNELSLK
+1510 NIQLHELSLK
-1520 SLATFLKK
+1520 SLASFLKK

-1533 PFTEPPETFKFY
+1533 PFTEPPETLKFY
-1545 VEKTRKAR
+1545 VEKWRKGR

>member
-1 MAPLAPRR
+1 SSRNIINQIRLLTLAPQ
-9 PRDFLPR
+9 
-16 ARAGGP
+16 
-22 DTSRGT
+22 
-28 AEKGAQSGTQLPGR
+28 E
-42 AALGKSVPPPRPAR
+42 
-56 RSEAR
+56 
-61 RAHPVL
+61 
-67 PSASG
+67 
-72 PLPAAFRWSNS
+72 
-83 GLAAD
+83 
-88 RPNPAPA
+88 
-95 LRRRPCVEHPISGA
+95 
-109 GEGIRSTPL
+109 
-118 PERVHSEGWAVGPP
+118 
-132 CGEWFL
+132 
-138 PSRGAAEAERRRRP
+138 
-152 PPRPLVRV
+152 
-160 RGSADSASRAPLR
+160 
-173 PARAAAM
+173 
-180 AALLSSAGRLR
+180 
-191 AFCPRLLPLLLRP
+191 
-204 PAAAAARPPA
+204 
-214 PASSN
+214 
-219 IVYQIK
+219 
-225 FLTVAPQ
+225 
-232 QEGSVKEEPVSEI
+232 EGSLKEEPVSEI
-245 QTRQTRQFD
+245 RTRPTWHFD
-254 WALNRLD
+254 WALNKVD

-275 LKIYGEMCKTGC
+275 LKIFQEISKAGC
-287 PGSNQILL
+287 PGTNQTLL

-307 LSPERTEL
+307 LSAERTEL

-344 NEHKFSPTDFLAR
+344 NEHKFSPTEFLAR
-357 MEEANVQPN
+357 MEEDHVQPN

-390 GFMKNK
+390 GFMKSK

-444 NMYAEKGDADSIKKT
+444 NVYAEKGDADSIKKT
-459 LQEVEKTEGYLMDRI
+459 IEQVEKTEGYLMDRI

-484 AGYPQYIEDIKKHI
+484 AGYPQHIEDIKGRI

-519 FEDTSFHILKS
+519 FEDISFSILKS
-530 FNHLSRDNVDQG
+530 LGHLSRDNMDQG

-550 NRDMPVNKLKQFCS
+550 NRDLPVDKLKQFCR
-564 ELKEANMHSAPLQFI
+564 ELKEAKMHSAPLPFV
-579 LRCALETNKS
+579 LRCALEANRS
-589 ALAIE
+589 ALAID

-599 KEECLPL
+599 KEEGLPV
-606 RPHYSWPLLVGFQ
+606 RPHYFWPLLVAHQ
-619 KEKNLKGIFE
+619 KEKNLEGIFE
-629 VLKVMHELGV
+629 VLKVMHKLGV
-639 ELNAETYTD
+639 DLDAETYTD
-648 YVFQNFADIE
+648 YIFKNFPDIE
-658 TARAQMKKNGC
+658 TARAQLKKNDC
-669 LFETVGLSVAE
+669 LFENVGLHIAE
-680 IRYEAA
+680 LRWEALQ
-686 HGRLN
+686 GRLD
-691 NVFSLL
+691 NVLSIL
-697 SSAST
+697 SSANT
-702 PPIDI
+702 PPIDY
-707 RQFRSN
+707 RQFRNS

-780 LKKMNIVIPTA
+780 LKKMNIVIPTS
-791 HCSGICRLLDSSQVP
+791 HYSGIFRLLDSSQVP
-806 ELIKDARLLSH
+806 ELIKDTRLLCH
-817 KKILSTDN
+817 KKSPSTDN
-825 IPESAKSDVSA
+825 IPESAKTDVSA
-836 LEKKLEKCKAEN
+836 LEKKLEKRKAEN

-920 TGKYLALVEVLG
+920 SGKYIALLEVLE

-947 KEKDVPISDRT
+947 KEKDVPISGKT
-958 VASFSRILNA
+958 VASFLRILNA
-968 AAMRGE
+968 AATRGE

-987 LGLAEAAVL
+987 LGLVHTAAL
-996 HSPLIAVHLE
+996 HSPLITVHLE
-1006 KDDMPAALEALINCY
+1006 KDDMPAALEALISCY

-1032 VYCRLI
+1032 IYCKLV
-1038 EKGDTDLLQKVSD
+1038 EKGDADLLQKVSD

-1077 EARRVIET
+1077 EARKVIET
-1085 PGLRAHSARLQW
+1085 PGLRAHSGRLQW
-1097 FAKKCISNNKME
+1097 FAKRCILNNQME
-1109 ALEHFVEL
+1109 ALEQLVEL

-1122 ECDRDEMYYYL
+1122 ECDRDEMYYCL

-1139 NSDWKK
+1139 NNDGGK
-1145 AEGVWT
+1145 AEAIWT
-1151 KIQEENV
+1151 KIQEENI
-1158 VPREKTLLLLAD
+1158 VPREKTLILLAD
-1170 ILEKNGQVVPFEVPK
+1170 IFGKNGQVVPFEVPK
-1185 VRHEDTRSLSVS
+1185 VRHEDSRSLSAANGEDV
-1197 NVEERKIRMLCRK
+1197 KIQMLCKK
-1210 NNAKAAYSIFLNMQ
+1210 NKAKEAYNIFMKMQ
-1224 GKNEFHHHSYSI
+1224 EKDESRYRSCDV
-1236 LINALLTQDCLEEAM
+1236 LIKALLTQNCLEEALQ
-1251 EVKHIA
+1251 VKRIA

-1282 YLKDAMA
+1282 YLKDALA
-1289 VLKGMLDSGLLP
+1289 VLKGVLDSGMLP
-1301 ARRAVIALTQAL
+1301 TRQAATALIQTL

-1320 NLQVLKNMWEDIPK
+1320 NLQALENMLEDVRKSINLPDSLIP
-1334 SVNVS
+1334 
-1339 TTLLANAI
+1339 NAI
-1347 ALAHTKNN
+1347 ALAHTKSN
-1355 DLAAAVEYLE
+1355 DLDAAVKYLE
-1365 PLLIAGAQNPDQAV
+1365 PLLISGSQNPDQAV
-1379 KSISYLLRKVSEE
+1379 KNISYLLRKVSEE
-1392 GLEQALETFGVMAE
+1392 GLEPALEKFGVMAE

-1435 SLIQRYGALIE
+1435 SLIQRWDAIAQE
-1446 KRTFVSFMAR
+1446 KRTLERYMAR
-1456 SASKPGQAKKIET
+1456 AASKPGQAKRIET

-1476 QLNAEIAYHY
+1476 HLDPTVVYCY
-1486 LMRCYELDEDVA
+1486 LLRCYELDGDVA
-1498 SVKAV
+1498 SVKAT
-1503 YEKTKEK
+1503 YEKTKAK
-1510 NIQLNELSLK
+1510 NIELHEIALK

-1545 VEKTRKAR
+1545 VEKWKNRR

>member
-1 MAPLAPRR
+1 M
-9 PRDFLPR
+9 
-16 ARAGGP
+16 
-22 DTSRGT
+22 
-28 AEKGAQSGTQLPGR
+28 
-42 AALGKSVPPPRPAR
+42 
-56 RSEAR
+56 
-61 RAHPVL
+61 
-67 PSASG
+67 
-72 PLPAAFRWSNS
+72 
-83 GLAAD
+83 
-88 RPNPAPA
+88 
-95 LRRRPCVEHPISGA
+95 
-109 GEGIRSTPL
+109 
-118 PERVHSEGWAVGPP
+118 
-132 CGEWFL
+132 
-138 PSRGAAEAERRRRP
+138 
-152 PPRPLVRV
+152 
-160 RGSADSASRAPLR
+160 
-173 PARAAAM
+173 
-180 AALLSSAGRLR
+180 
-191 AFCPRLLPLLLRP
+191 
-204 PAAAAARPPA
+204 
-214 PASSN
+214 
-219 IVYQIK
+219 YQIR

-232 QEGSVKEEPVSEI
+232 QEGSVKEEPISEI
-245 QTRQTRQFD
+245 QTKQTWQFD
-254 WALNRLD
+254 WALNKLD
-261 NSVRKTGRIPKTLL
+261 SSVRKTGRIPKTLL
-275 LKIYGEMCKTGC
+275 LKIFHEICKAGC
-287 PGSNQILL
+287 PGSNQTLL

-315 AHMIW
+315 AHMMW

-326 GAVYDTSHYNA
+326 GAAYDTSHYNA

-344 NEHKFSPTDFLAR
+344 NEHKFSPTEFLAR

-410 GHARSGDMKSAEN
+410 GHARSGDVKSAEN
-423 ILSVMRMAGVEPGP
+423 ILSVMRTAGVEPGP

-444 NMYAEKGDADSIKKT
+444 NVYAEKGDADSIKK
-459 LQEVEKTEGYLMDRI
+459 VEKTEGYLMDRI

-484 AGYPQYIEDIKKHI
+484 AGYPQYIEDIKERI

-519 FEDTSFHILKS
+519 FEDISFHILKS
-530 FNHLSRDNVDQG
+530 LNHVSRGTMDQG

-550 NRDMPVNKLKQFCS
+550 NRDMPVNKLKQFCN
-564 ELKEANMHSAPLQFI
+564 ELKEEKMHSAPLPFI
-579 LRCALETNKS
+579 LRCALEANKS
-589 ALAIE
+589 ALAID

-599 KEECLPL
+599 KEEGLPL
-606 RPHYSWPLLVGFQ
+606 RPHYSWPLLAAFH

-639 ELNAETYTD
+639 ELDVETYTN
-648 YVFQNFADIE
+648 YVFQNFADSE
-658 TARAQMKKNGC
+658 TARAQLKKNDC

-686 HGRLN
+686 NGRLN
-691 NVFSLL
+691 NVL
-697 SSAST
+697 SNT
-702 PPIDI
+702 LTEKCFII
-707 RQFRSN
+707 LRIQFQ
-713 LILGFKSSD
+713 ILFVLACFFWLQCTIILSYQ
-722 DVHLWSKITELLYKD
+722 ITELLYKD

-780 LKKMNIVIPTA
+780 LKKMVPF
-791 HCSGICRLLDSSQVP
+791 HFLLHNAWKGVF
-806 ELIKDARLLSH
+806 
-817 KKILSTDN
+817 
-825 IPESAKSDVSA
+825 SAKSDVSA
-836 LEKKLEKCKAEN
+836 LEKKLEKRKAEN

-920 TGKYLALVEVLG
+920 TGKYMALVEVLG

-958 VASFSRILNA
+958 VASFFRILNA
-968 AAMRGE
+968 AAIRGE

-987 LGLAEAAVL
+987 LGLAETAVL
-996 HSPLIAVHLE
+996 HSPLITVHLE
-1006 KDDMPAALEALINCY
+1006 KDDMTAALEALMNCY

-1026 VLQLHN
+1026 ILQLHN
-1032 VYCRLI
+1032 IYCRLI
-1038 EKGDTDLLQKVSD
+1038 EKGDADLLQKVSD
-1051 FISRE
+1051 FISSE

-1077 EARRVIET
+1077 EARKVIET
-1085 PGLRAHSARLQW
+1085 PGLRAHSGRLQW
-1097 FAKKCISNNKME
+1097 FAKRCISNNQME
-1109 ALEHFVEL
+1109 TLEHLVEL

-1133 LQLCEK
+1133 LQLCE
-1139 NSDWKK
+1139 NNGDWRK
-1145 AEGVWT
+1145 AEAVWT

-1158 VPREKTLLLLAD
+1158 VPREKTLALLAD

-1185 VRHEDTRSLSVS
+1185 VDLFFFYDQHHHNMTFHFVFFFSFLE
-1197 NVEERKIRMLCRK
+1197 
-1210 NNAKAAYSIFLNMQ
+1210 AYNIFLKMQ
-1224 GKNEFHHHSYSI
+1224 GKNEFHHRTCDI
-1236 LINALLTQDCLEEAM
+1236 LIKALLIQDCLEEAI

-1289 VLKGMLDSGLLP
+1289 VLKRILDSGLLP
-1301 ARRAVIALTQAL
+1301 TRPAVTALIQAL

-1320 NLQVLKNMWEDIPK
+1320 NLQALKNMLEDITK
-1334 SVNVS
+1334 SIGVS
-1339 TTLLANAI
+1339 ASLIANAI

-1355 DLAAAVEYLE
+1355 DLDAAVEYLE
-1365 PLLIAGAQNPDQAV
+1365 PLLISGAQNPDQAV
-1379 KSISYLLRKVSEE
+1379 KNISYLLRKVSEE
-1392 GLEQALETFGVMAE
+1392 GLEPALEKFGVMAA

-1435 SLIQRYGALIE
+1435 SLIQLML
-1446 KRTFVSFMAR
+1446 FLS
-1456 SASKPGQAKKIET
+1456 T

-1476 QLNAEIAYHY
+1476 HLDMEMAYRY
-1486 LMRCYELDEDVA
+1486 LMKCYELDGDVA

-1503 YEKTKEK
+1503 YEKTKAK
-1510 NIQLNELSLK
+1510 NIQLHELSLK
-1520 SLATFLKK
+1520 SLAVFLKK

-1533 PFTEPPETFKFY
+1533 PFTEPP
-1545 VEKTRKAR
+1545 V
-1553 LEAS
+1553 SIS

>member
-1 MAPLAPRR
+1 MLHCKRYL
-9 PRDFLPR
+9 FVCFYS
-16 ARAGGP
+16 
-22 DTSRGT
+22 SR
-28 AEKGAQSGTQLPGR
+28 
-42 AALGKSVPPPRPAR
+42 
-56 RSEAR
+56 
-61 RAHPVL
+61 
-67 PSASG
+67 
-72 PLPAAFRWSNS
+72 
-83 GLAAD
+83 
-88 RPNPAPA
+88 
-95 LRRRPCVEHPISGA
+95 
-109 GEGIRSTPL
+109 
-118 PERVHSEGWAVGPP
+118 
-132 CGEWFL
+132 
-138 PSRGAAEAERRRRP
+138 
-152 PPRPLVRV
+152 
-160 RGSADSASRAPLR
+160 
-173 PARAAAM
+173 
-180 AALLSSAGRLR
+180 
-191 AFCPRLLPLLLRP
+191 
-204 PAAAAARPPA
+204 
-214 PASSN
+214 N
-219 IVYQIK
+219 IMYQIR

-232 QEGSVKEEPVSEI
+232 QEGSVKEEPISEI
-245 QTRQTRQFD
+245 QTRRTWQFD
-254 WALNRLD
+254 WALNKLD
-261 NSVRKTGRIPKTLL
+261 NSVRKTGRIPKVLL
-275 LKIYGEMCKTGC
+275 LKIFHEICKTGC
-287 PGSNQILL
+287 PGSNQTLL

-307 LSPERTEL
+307 LSPERTQL

-344 NEHKFSPTDFLAR
+344 NEHKFSPTEFLAK

-390 GFMKNK
+390 GFMKTK

-444 NMYAEKGDADSIKKT
+444 NVYAEKGDADSIKKT
-459 LQEVEKTEGYLMDRI
+459 LEEVEKTEGYLMDRI

-484 AGYPQYIEDIKKHI
+484 AGYPQYIEDIKERI
-498 RFERELIPDAMNLCL
+498 RFEGELIPDAMNLCL

-519 FEDTSFHILKS
+519 FEDISFHILKS
-530 FNHLSRDNVDQG
+530 FNHLSRDNMDQG

-550 NRDMPVNKLKQFCS
+550 NKDMPVNKLKQFCT
-564 ELKEANMHSAPLQFI
+564 ELKEAKMHSAPLQFI
-579 LRCALETNKS
+579 LRCALEANKS
-589 ALAIE
+589 ALAID

-599 KEECLPL
+599 KEEGLPL
-606 RPHYSWPLLVGFQ
+606 RPHYFWPLLVGFQ
-619 KEKNLKGIFE
+619 KQKNLKGIFE

-639 ELNAETYTD
+639 ELDTETYTD
-648 YVFQNFADIE
+648 YIFKNFADTE
-658 TARAQMKKNGC
+658 TARAQLKVSLHLDFIKTTVAWLVFPFSVILVEC
-669 LFETVGLSVAE
+669 FLLF
-680 IRYEAA
+680 
-686 HGRLN
+686 
-691 NVFSLL
+691 FS
-697 SSAST
+697 
-702 PPIDI
+702 
-707 RQFRSN
+707 
-713 LILGFKSSD
+713 
-722 DVHLWSKITELLYKD
+722 
-737 ERYCL
+737 
-742 TPPGPTEAVGY
+742 TEAVGY

-780 LKKMNIVIPTA
+780 LKKMNIVIPATLY
-791 HCSGICRLLDSSQVP
+791 SGICRLLDSSQVP
-806 ELIKDARLLSH
+806 ELIKVCGSIAITL
-817 KKILSTDN
+817 N
-825 IPESAKSDVSA
+825 AKSDVSA
-836 LEKKLEKCKAEN
+836 LETKLEKRKAEN

-859 HALCEEENMQ
+859 RALCEEENMQ

-920 TGKYLALVEVLG
+920 TGKYIALVEVLG

-958 VASFSRILNA
+958 VASFFRVLNA

-987 LGLAEAAVL
+987 LGLAETAAL
-996 HSPLIAVHLE
+996 HSPLITVHLE
-1006 KDDMPAALEALINCY
+1006 KDDMPAALEALIKCH

-1026 VLQLHN
+1026 ILQLHN
-1032 VYCRLI
+1032 IYCRLI
-1038 EKGDTDLLQKVSD
+1038 EKGDADLLQKVSD

-1064 DLFFAFLQTGKYK
+1064 DLFFAFLQTGKYR
-1077 EARRVIET
+1077 EARKVIET
-1085 PGLRAHSARLQW
+1085 PGLRAHCGRLQW
-1097 FAKKCISNNKME
+1097 FAKKCISSNQME
-1109 ALEHFVEL
+1109 TLEQLVEL

-1133 LQLCEK
+1133 LQLCE
-1139 NSDWKK
+1139 NNGDWRK
-1145 AEGVWT
+1145 AEAVWT

-1158 VPREKTLLLLAD
+1158 VPREKTLTLLAD

-1185 VRHEDTRSLSVS
+1185 V
-1197 NVEERKIRMLCRK
+1197 IG
-1210 NNAKAAYSIFLNMQ
+1210 AYDIFLKMQ
-1224 GKNEFHHHSYSI
+1224 GKSKFHYRSYTA
-1236 LINALLTQDCLEEAM
+1236 LIKALLTQNCLEEAI

-1282 YLKDAMA
+1282 YLKDALA
-1289 VLKGMLDSGLLP
+1289 VLKGMLDNGLLP
-1301 ARRAVIALTQAL
+1301 TRPAVTVLTQTL

-1320 NLQVLKNMWEDIPK
+1320 NLQALKNMLEGITK
-1334 SVNVS
+1334 SVGVS
-1339 TTLLANAI
+1339 ASLIANAI

-1355 DLAAAVEYLE
+1355 DLDAAVEYLE
-1365 PLLIAGAQNPDQAV
+1365 PLLISGAQNPDQAV
-1379 KSISYLLRKVSEE
+1379 KNISYLLRKVSEE
-1392 GLEQALETFGVMAE
+1392 GLEPGLEKFGVMAE

-1435 SLIQRYGALIE
+1435 SLIQRCGALVEE
-1446 KRTFVSFMAR
+1446 KRTLVSFMAR
-1456 SASKPGQAKKIET
+1456 SASKPGQNMFWQVVGMCDIMET
-1469 LLELIPE
+1469 GEKRNTLPMGGYF
-1476 QLNAEIAYHY
+1476 QFW
-1486 LMRCYELDEDVA
+1486 CCFFSSELDGDVA

-1503 YEKTKEK
+1503 YEKTKAK
-1510 NIQLNELSLK
+1510 NIQLHELSLK
-1520 SLATFLKK
+1520 SLAAFLKK

-1533 PFTEPPETFKFY
+1533 PFTEPPVTWFLKMSQSFWHNC
-1545 VEKTRKAR
+1545 R
-1553 LEAS
+1553 LQLKSIFFLK

>member
-1 MAPLAPRR
+1 M
-9 PRDFLPR
+9 
-16 ARAGGP
+16 
-22 DTSRGT
+22 
-28 AEKGAQSGTQLPGR
+28 
-42 AALGKSVPPPRPAR
+42 
-56 RSEAR
+56 
-61 RAHPVL
+61 
-67 PSASG
+67 
-72 PLPAAFRWSNS
+72 
-83 GLAAD
+83 
-88 RPNPAPA
+88 
-95 LRRRPCVEHPISGA
+95 
-109 GEGIRSTPL
+109 
-118 PERVHSEGWAVGPP
+118 
-132 CGEWFL
+132 
-138 PSRGAAEAERRRRP
+138 
-152 PPRPLVRV
+152 
-160 RGSADSASRAPLR
+160 
-173 PARAAAM
+173 
-180 AALLSSAGRLR
+180 
-191 AFCPRLLPLLLRP
+191 
-204 PAAAAARPPA
+204 
-214 PASSN
+214 
-219 IVYQIK
+219 YQIR

-232 QEGSVKEEPVSEI
+232 EEGSVKEEPISEI
-245 QTRQTRQFD
+245 QTRRMWQFD
-254 WALNRLD
+254 LGINKLD
-261 NSVRKTGRIPKTLL
+261 NSVRKTGRIPKALL
-275 LKIYGEMCKTGC
+275 LKIFHEICKTGC
-287 PGSNQILL
+287 PGSNQTLL

-344 NEHKFSPTDFLAR
+344 NEHKFSPMEFLAR
-357 MEEANVQPN
+357 MEEANAQPN

-444 NMYAEKGDADSIKKT
+444 NVYAEKGDAGSIKKT
-459 LQEVEKTEGYLMDRI
+459 LEEVEKTEGYLMDRI

-484 AGYPQYIEDIKKHI
+484 AGYPQYIEDIKERI

-513 TLITHG
+513 TLVTHG
-519 FEDTSFHILKS
+519 FEDISFHILKS
-530 FNHLSRDNVDQG
+530 FNHLSRDNTDQG

-564 ELKEANMHSAPLQFI
+564 ELKEAKMHSAPLPFI
-579 LRCALETNKS
+579 LRCALEANKP
-589 ALAIE
+589 ALAID

-599 KEECLPL
+599 KEEGLPL

-639 ELNAETYTD
+639 ELDTETYTD
-648 YVFQNFADIE
+648 YVFKNFATSE
-658 TARAQMKKNGC
+658 TARTQLKKNDC
-669 LFETVGLSVAE
+669 LFESVGLSVAE

-686 HGRLN
+686 NGRLN
-691 NVFSLL
+691 NVLSLL

-707 RQFRSN
+707 RQFRNS
-713 LILGFKSSD
+713 LILGFKSSN

-780 LKKMNIVIPTA
+780 LKKMNIVIPTT
-791 HCSGICRLLDSSQVP
+791 HYSGICRLLDSSQVP
-806 ELIKDARLLSH
+806 ELIKDARLLSL
-817 KKILSTDN
+817 KSLSTDN

-836 LEKKLEKCKAEN
+836 LEKKLEKRKAEN

-920 TGKYLALVEVLG
+920 TGKYVALVEVLG

-947 KEKDVPISDRT
+947 REKDVPISGKT
-958 VASFSRILNA
+958 VASFFRILNA

-987 LGLAEAAVL
+987 LGLAETAVL
-996 HSPLIAVHLE
+996 HSPLITVHLE
-1006 KDDMPAALEALINCY
+1006 KDDMPAALEALVNCY

-1026 VLQLHN
+1026 ILQLHN
-1032 VYCRLI
+1032 IYCRLI
-1038 EKGDTDLLQKVSD
+1038 EKGDADLLQKVSD

-1064 DLFFAFLQTGKYK
+1064 DLFFAFLQTGKYR
-1077 EARRVIET
+1077 EARKVIET
-1085 PGLRAHSARLQW
+1085 PGLRAHSGRLQW
-1097 FAKKCISNNKME
+1097 FAKKCISSNQME
-1109 ALEHFVEL
+1109 TLEHLVEL

-1122 ECDRDEMYYYL
+1122 ECDRDEMYYCL

-1139 NSDWKK
+1139 NGDWGK
-1145 AEGVWT
+1145 AEAVWT

-1158 VPREKTLLLLAD
+1158 VPREKTLTLLAD

-1185 VRHEDTRSLSVS
+1185 VRYEDTRSLSAS
-1197 NVEERKIRMLCRK
+1197 NVEERKIRLLCKK
-1210 NNAKAAYSIFLNMQ
+1210 NNAKEAYNIFLKMQ
-1224 GKNEFHHHSYSI
+1224 GKNEFHYRSYGT
-1236 LINALLTQDCLEEAM
+1236 LIKALLTQNCLEEAM
-1251 EVKHIA
+1251 EVKHAA

-1301 ARRAVIALTQAL
+1301 TRPAVIALTQTL

-1320 NLQVLKNMWEDIPK
+1320 NLQALKNMLEDITK
-1334 SVNVS
+1334 SIGVS
-1339 TTLLANAI
+1339 ASLIANAI

-1355 DLAAAVEYLE
+1355 DLDAAVEYLE
-1365 PLLIAGAQNPDQAV
+1365 PLLISGAQNPDQAV
-1379 KSISYLLRKVSEE
+1379 RNISYLLRKVSEE
-1392 GLEQALETFGVMAE
+1392 GLEPALEKFGVMAE

-1435 SLIQRYGALIE
+1435 SLIQRCGALVEE
-1446 KRTFVSFMAR
+1446 KSTLVSFMAR
-1456 SASKPGQAKKIET
+1456 SASRPGQAKKIET

-1476 QLNAEIAYHY
+1476 HLDMEIAYCY
-1486 LMRCYELDEDVA
+1486 LMRCYELDGDVA

-1503 YEKTKEK
+1503 YEKTKAE
-1510 NIQLNELSLK
+1510 NIQLHELSLK
-1520 SLATFLKK
+1520 SLAAFLKK

-1533 PFTEPPETFKFY
+1533 PFTEPPETFRFY
-1545 VEKTRKAR
+1545 VEKWRKRR

>member
-1 MAPLAPRR
+1 
-9 PRDFLPR
+9 
-16 ARAGGP
+16 
-22 DTSRGT
+22 SRNVM
-28 AEKGAQSGTQLPGR
+28 QQ
-42 AALGKSVPPPRPAR
+42 
-56 RSEAR
+56 
-61 RAHPVL
+61 
-67 PSASG
+67 
-72 PLPAAFRWSNS
+72 
-83 GLAAD
+83 
-88 RPNPAPA
+88 
-95 LRRRPCVEHPISGA
+95 
-109 GEGIRSTPL
+109 
-118 PERVHSEGWAVGPP
+118 
-132 CGEWFL
+132 
-138 PSRGAAEAERRRRP
+138 
-152 PPRPLVRV
+152 VR
-160 RGSADSASRAPLR
+160 
-173 PARAAAM
+173 
-180 AALLSSAGRLR
+180 
-191 AFCPRLLPLLLRP
+191 
-204 PAAAAARPPA
+204 
-214 PASSN
+214 
-219 IVYQIK
+219 

-232 QEGSVKEEPVSEI
+232 QEGSVKEEPVSEV
-245 QTRQTRQFD
+245 QSRRTWQFD
-254 WALNRLD
+254 WALNKLD
-261 NSVRKTGRIPKTLL
+261 NSVRKTGRIPKSLL
-275 LKIYGEMCKTGC
+275 LKVFHEICKTDY
-287 PGSNQILL
+287 PGSNQTLL

-344 NEHKFSPTDFLAR
+344 NEHKFSPTEFLAR
-357 MEEANVQPN
+357 MEKANVQPN

-390 GFMKNK
+390 GFMKTK

-444 NMYAEKGDADSIKKT
+444 NVYAEKGDADSIKKT
-459 LQEVEKTEGYLMDRI
+459 LEEVEKTEGYLMDRV

-484 AGYPQYIEDIKKHI
+484 AGYPQYIEDIKERIK
-498 RFERELIPDAMNLCL
+498 FERELIPDAMNLCL

-519 FEDTSFHILKS
+519 FEDISFHILKA
-530 FNHLSRDNVDQG
+530 FNNLSRDNTDQG

-550 NRDMPVNKLKQFCS
+550 NRDLPLSKLKQFCD

-589 ALAIE
+589 ALAID

-599 KEECLPL
+599 KEEGLPL
-606 RPHYSWPLLVGFQ
+606 RPHYSWPLLVAFQ
-619 KEKNLKGIFE
+619 KEKNLKGIFD

-639 ELNAETYTD
+639 ELDVETYTD
-648 YVFQNFADIE
+648 YIFKNFADRE
-658 TARAQMKKNGC
+658 TARAQLEKNGC
-669 LFETVGLSVAE
+669 LFESAGLLVAE

-686 HGRLN
+686 HGRLK
-691 NVFSLL
+691 NVLSIL

-702 PPIDI
+702 PPVDI
-707 RQFRSN
+707 RQFRNS
-713 LILGFKSSD
+713 LILGFKSSN
-722 DVHLWSKITELLYKD
+722 DVQLWSKITELLYKD

-780 LKKMNIVIPTA
+780 LKKMNIVIPATY
-791 HCSGICRLLDSSQVP
+791 CSGICRLLDFSQVP
-806 ELIKDARLLSH
+806 QLIKDARLLSDR
-817 KKILSTDN
+817 KSLSTDN

-836 LEKKLEKCKAEN
+836 LEKKLEKRKAEN
-848 QPITDVLKQLI
+848 EPITDVLKQLI

-911 PKNSPVALD
+911 PRNSPVALD
-920 TGKYLALVEVLG
+920 TGKYVALAEVLAR
-932 KHGRLEDAINILTEM
+932 HGRVEDAINILTEM

-958 VASFSRILNA
+958 VASFFRILNA

-987 LGLAEAAVL
+987 LGLAETAAL
-996 HSPLIAVHLE
+996 HSPLITVHLE

-1026 VLQLHN
+1026 ILQLHN
-1032 VYCRLI
+1032 IYCRLI
-1038 EKGDTDLLQKVSD
+1038 EKGDADLLQKVSD

-1077 EARRVIET
+1077 EARKVIET
-1085 PGLRAHSARLQW
+1085 PGLRAHSGRLQW
-1097 FAKKCISNNKME
+1097 FAKKCILGNQVE
-1109 ALEHFVEL
+1109 TLEQLVEL

-1133 LQLCEK
+1133 LQLCE
-1139 NSDWKK
+1139 NNDDWQR
-1145 AEGVWT
+1145 AEAIWT
-1151 KIQEENV
+1151 KIQEENI
-1158 VPREKTLLLLAD
+1158 VPREKTLTLLAE
-1170 ILEKNGQVVPFEVPK
+1170 ILKKNDQVVPFEVPK
-1185 VRHEDTRSLSVS
+1185 VRHEDTSRLSPS
-1197 NVEERKIRMLCRK
+1197 VEERKIRMLCNK
-1210 NNAKAAYSIFLNMQ
+1210 NNAKEAYDVFQKMQ
-1224 GKNEFHHHSYSI
+1224 GKNDFNPRSYGI
-1236 LINALLTQDCLEEAM
+1236 LIRALLIQGCLDEA
-1251 EVKHIA
+1251 VKVKRIA

-1282 YLKDAMA
+1282 YLKDAIA
-1289 VLKGMLDSGLLP
+1289 VVKGMLDSGLLP
-1301 ARRAVIALTQAL
+1301 TRPAVIALTQAL

-1320 NLQVLKNMWEDIPK
+1320 NLQALKNMLEDVLK
-1334 SVNVS
+1334 STGVS
-1339 TTLLANAI
+1339 ASLMANAV

-1355 DLAAAVEYLE
+1355 DLDAALEYLE
-1365 PLLIAGAQNPDQAV
+1365 PLLISGAQNPDQAV
-1379 KSISYLLRKVSEE
+1379 RNISYLLRKVSEE
-1392 GLEQALETFGVMAE
+1392 GLEPALEKFGEMAE
-1406 RLASQFGIYRP
+1406 RLAGQFGIYRP
-1417 VTDLFLQYVSADR
+1417 VADLFLQYVSADR
-1430 VDDAR
+1430 LDDAK
-1435 SLIQRYGALIE
+1435 SLLQRCGALVE
-1446 KRTFVSFMAR
+1446 DKRALLTFMAR
-1456 SASKPGQAKKIET
+1456 SASKPGQAKNIER

-1476 QLNAEIAYHY
+1476 HVDEQAAYRY
-1486 LMRCYELDEDVA
+1486 LMRCYELDGDVA
-1498 SVKAV
+1498 SVKAL
-1503 YEKTKEK
+1503 YEKAKAK
-1510 NIQLNELSLK
+1510 NLELHELCLK

-1533 PFTEPPETFKFY
+1533 PFTEPPESLKFY
-1545 VEKTRKAR
+1545 VEKWRKR
-1553 LEAS
+1553 GLEAS

>member
-1 MAPLAPRR
+1 
-9 PRDFLPR
+9 
-16 ARAGGP
+16 
-22 DTSRGT
+22 SRN
-28 AEKGAQSGTQLPGR
+28 
-42 AALGKSVPPPRPAR
+42 
-56 RSEAR
+56 
-61 RAHPVL
+61 VL
-67 PSASG
+67 YQ
-72 PLPAAFRWSNS
+72 
-83 GLAAD
+83 
-88 RPNPAPA
+88 
-95 LRRRPCVEHPISGA
+95 
-109 GEGIRSTPL
+109 
-118 PERVHSEGWAVGPP
+118 
-132 CGEWFL
+132 
-138 PSRGAAEAERRRRP
+138 
-152 PPRPLVRV
+152 VR
-160 RGSADSASRAPLR
+160 
-173 PARAAAM
+173 
-180 AALLSSAGRLR
+180 
-191 AFCPRLLPLLLRP
+191 
-204 PAAAAARPPA
+204 
-214 PASSN
+214 
-219 IVYQIK
+219 

-232 QEGSVKEEPVSEI
+232 QEGSVKEEPISEI
-245 QTRQTRQFD
+245 QTRQTWQFD
-254 WALNRLD
+254 WALNKLD
-261 NSVRKTGRIPKTLL
+261 NSVRKTGRIPKSLL
-275 LKIYGEMCKTGC
+275 LKVFHEICKAGC
-287 PGSNQILL
+287 PGSNQTLL

-344 NEHKFSPTDFLAR
+344 NEHKFSPTEFLAR

-390 GFMKNK
+390 GFMKSK
-396 DLPITEAVFSSLVK
+396 DLPVTEAVFSSLVK

-444 NMYAEKGDADSIKKT
+444 SVYAEKGDADSIKKT
-459 LQEVEKTEGYLMDRI
+459 IEEIEKTEGYLMDRI

-484 AGYPQYIEDIKKHI
+484 AGYPQYIEDIKERI

-519 FEDTSFHILKS
+519 FEDISFHILKS
-530 FNHLSRDNVDQG
+530 FNHLSRDNVDHG

-550 NRDMPVNKLKQFCS
+550 NRDVPMNKLKQFCS
-564 ELKEANMHSAPLQFI
+564 ELKEAKMHSAPLPFI
-579 LRCALETNKS
+579 LRCALEANKP
-589 ALAIE
+589 ALAID

-599 KEECLPL
+599 KEEGLPL
-606 RPHYSWPLLVGFQ
+606 RPHYSWPLLVAFQ

-639 ELNAETYTD
+639 ELDAETYTD
-648 YVFQNFADIE
+648 YVFKNFPDIE
-658 TARAQMKKNGC
+658 TARAQLKKNDC
-669 LFETVGLSVAE
+669 LFETVGFSVAE

-686 HGRLN
+686 RGELN
-691 NVFSLL
+691 SVLSLL

-702 PPIDI
+702 PSIDI
-707 RQFRSN
+707 RQFRNS
-713 LILGFKSSD
+713 LILGFKSSN
-722 DVHLWSKITELLYKD
+722 DVDLWSKITELLYKD

-780 LKKMNIVIPTA
+780 LKKMNVVIPST
-791 HCSGICRLLDSSQVP
+791 HYGGICRLLDSSQVP
-806 ELIKDARLLSH
+806 ELIKDARLLSP
-817 KKILSTDN
+817 KKSLSTEN

-836 LEKKLEKCKAEN
+836 LEKKLEKRKAEN

-911 PKNSPVALD
+911 PKSSPVALD
-920 TGKYLALVEVLG
+920 TGKYIALVEVLG

-958 VASFSRILNA
+958 VASFFRILNA

-974 VETVNRLHETIVN
+974 VETVHRLHETIVS
-987 LGLAEAAVL
+987 LGLAETAVL
-996 HSPLIAVHLE
+996 HSPLITVHLE

-1026 VLQLHN
+1026 ILQLHN
-1032 VYCRLI
+1032 IYCRLI
-1038 EKGDTDLLQKVSD
+1038 EKGDADLLQKVSD

-1077 EARRVIET
+1077 EARKVIET
-1085 PGLRAHSARLQW
+1085 PGLRAHSGRLQW
-1097 FAKKCISNNKME
+1097 FAKKCISSNQME
-1109 ALEHFVEL
+1109 TLEQLVEL

-1133 LQLCEK
+1133 LQLCEN
-1139 NSDWKK
+1139 NSDWGK
-1145 AEGVWT
+1145 AEAVWT
-1151 KIQEENV
+1151 KIQDENV
-1158 VPREKTLLLLAD
+1158 VPREKTLILLAD
-1170 ILEKNGQVVPFEVPK
+1170 IFEKNGQIVPFEVPK
-1185 VRHEDTRSLSVS
+1185 VGQKESRISRTS
-1197 NVEERKIRMLCRK
+1197 NVEERNIRMLCKK
-1210 NNAKAAYSIFLNMQ
+1210 NNAKEAYHIFLKMQ
-1224 GKNEFHHHSYSI
+1224 GKNGFHYRSYDT
-1236 LINALLTQDCLEEAM
+1236 LIKALLTQNCLEEAM
-1251 EVKHIA
+1251 EVKRIA

-1301 ARRAVIALTQAL
+1301 TRAAVIALTQTL

-1320 NLQVLKNMWEDIPK
+1320 NLQALQNMLEDITK
-1334 SVNVS
+1334 SIGIS
-1339 TTLLANAI
+1339 ASLIANAV

-1355 DLAAAVEYLE
+1355 DLDAAVEYLE
-1365 PLLIAGAQNPDQAV
+1365 PLLISGAQNPDQAV
-1379 KSISYLLRKVSEE
+1379 KNISYLLRKVSED
-1392 GLEQALETFGVMAE
+1392 GLEPALEKFGVMAE

-1435 SLIQRYGALIE
+1435 SLIQRCGALTEE
-1446 KRTFVSFMAR
+1446 KRTLMSFMAR
-1456 SASKPGQAKKIET
+1456 SATKPGQAKKIET

-1476 QLNAEIAYHY
+1476 HLDTEIAYRY
-1486 LMRCYELDEDVA
+1486 LMRCYELDGDVA

-1503 YEKTKEK
+1503 YEKIKAK
-1510 NIQLNELSLK
+1510 DIRLHELSLK
-1520 SLATFLKK
+1520 SLAAFLKK
-1528 VGEPV
+1528 AGEPV
-1533 PFTEPPETFKFY
+1533 PFTEPPESFKFY
-1545 VEKTRKAR
+1545 VEKMRKKR
-1553 LEAS
+1553 MEAS

>member
-1 MAPLAPRR
+1 M
-9 PRDFLPR
+9 
-16 ARAGGP
+16 
-22 DTSRGT
+22 
-28 AEKGAQSGTQLPGR
+28 
-42 AALGKSVPPPRPAR
+42 
-56 RSEAR
+56 
-61 RAHPVL
+61 
-67 PSASG
+67 
-72 PLPAAFRWSNS
+72 
-83 GLAAD
+83 
-88 RPNPAPA
+88 
-95 LRRRPCVEHPISGA
+95 
-109 GEGIRSTPL
+109 
-118 PERVHSEGWAVGPP
+118 
-132 CGEWFL
+132 
-138 PSRGAAEAERRRRP
+138 
-152 PPRPLVRV
+152 
-160 RGSADSASRAPLR
+160 
-173 PARAAAM
+173 
-180 AALLSSAGRLR
+180 
-191 AFCPRLLPLLLRP
+191 
-204 PAAAAARPPA
+204 
-214 PASSN
+214 
-219 IVYQIK
+219 YQIR

-232 QEGSVKEEPVSEI
+232 QEGSVREEPVSEI
-245 QTRQTRQFD
+245 QNRRTWQFD
-254 WALNRLD
+254 WALNKLD
-261 NSVRKTGRIPKTLL
+261 NSVRKTGRIPKSLL
-275 LKIYGEMCKTGC
+275 LKIFHEICKTEC
-287 PGSNQILL
+287 PGSNQALL
-295 LLRSCGALLPEV
+295 LLRSCGTLLPEIS
-307 LSPERTEL
+307 SPERTEL

-344 NEHKFSPTDFLAR
+344 NEHKFSPTEFLAR

-371 RLIAAYCNEGDIEG
+371 RLIAAYCDEGDIEG

-390 GFMKNK
+390 GFMKSK

-444 NMYAEKGDADSIKKT
+444 NVYAEKGDADSIKKT
-459 LQEVEKTEGYLMDRI
+459 LEQVEKTEGYLMDRI

-484 AGYPQYIEDIKKHI
+484 AGYPQYIEDIKQHI
-498 RFERELIPDAMNLCL
+498 RFERELIPDVMNLCL

-519 FEDTSFHILKS
+519 FEDISFHILKS
-530 FNHLSRDNVDQG
+530 LNRLSRDNMDQG

-550 NRDMPVNKLKQFCS
+550 NRDMPVNKLKQFCD
-564 ELKEANMHSAPLQFI
+564 ELKEAKMHSAPLPFI

-589 ALAIE
+589 ALAID
-594 VMKMM
+594 VMKIM
-599 KEECLPL
+599 KEEGLPL

-639 ELNAETYTD
+639 ELDAETYTD
-648 YVFQNFADIE
+648 YVFMNFADSE
-658 TARAQMKKNGC
+658 TARAQLKKNDC
-669 LFETVGLSVAE
+669 LFESVGLSVAE

-686 HGRLN
+686 RGRLN
-691 NVFSLL
+691 NVLSLL

-707 RQFRSN
+707 RQFRSS
-713 LILGFKSSD
+713 LILGFKSSN
-722 DVHLWSKITELLYKD
+722 DVQLWVKITELLYKD

-780 LKKMNIVIPTA
+780 LKKMNIVIPTT
-791 HCSGICRLLDSSQVP
+791 HYSGICRLLDSSQVP

-817 KKILSTDN
+817 KNLLSTDN
-825 IPESAKSDVSA
+825 IAESAKSDVTA
-836 LEKKLEKCKAEN
+836 LEKKLEKQKAEN
-848 QPITDVLKQLI
+848 QPLTDVLKQLI

-920 TGKYLALVEVLG
+920 TGKYVALVEVLG

-947 KEKDVPISDRT
+947 KEKDVPISSRT
-958 VASFSRILNA
+958 VASFLRLLNA

-974 VETVNRLHETIVN
+974 VETVNRLHDTIVN

-996 HSPLIAVHLE
+996 HSPLITVHLE
-1006 KDDMPAALEALINCY
+1006 KDDMPAALEALINCH

-1032 VYCRLI
+1032 IYCRLI
-1038 EKGDTDLLQKVSD
+1038 EKGDADLLQKVSD

-1085 PGLRAHSARLQW
+1085 PGLRAHSGRLQW
-1097 FAKKCISNNKME
+1097 FAKKCVSSNQME
-1109 ALEHFVEL
+1109 TLEYLVEL

-1122 ECDRDEMYYYL
+1122 ECDRDEMYYHL
-1133 LQLCEK
+1133 LQLCE
-1139 NSDWKK
+1139 NNDDWRK
-1145 AEGVWT
+1145 AEAVWT
-1151 KIQEENV
+1151 KIQEESI
-1158 VPREKTLLLLAD
+1158 VPREKTLTLLAG
-1170 ILEKNGQVVPFEVPK
+1170 IFEKNGQVVPFEI
-1185 VRHEDTRSLSVS
+1185 RHEDTRSASH
-1197 NVEERKIRMLCRK
+1197 VEERKIRMLCKK
-1210 NNAKAAYSIFLNMQ
+1210 NNAKEAYNIFLKMQ
-1224 GKNEFHHHSYSI
+1224 GQNELHHRSYDI
-1236 LINALLTQDCLEEAM
+1236 LIKALLTENCLEEAIK
-1251 EVKHIA
+1251 VKHIA

-1289 VLKGMLDSGLLP
+1289 VLKGILDSGFLP
-1301 ARRAVIALTQAL
+1301 ARSAVIALIQAV

-1320 NLQVLKNMWEDIPK
+1320 NLQTLENMLEDVTK
-1334 SVNVS
+1334 SVGVS
-1339 TTLLANAI
+1339 ASLIANAI
-1347 ALAHTKNN
+1347 ALAYTKNN
-1355 DLAAAVEYLE
+1355 DLDAAVEYLE
-1365 PLLIAGAQNPDQAV
+1365 PLLISGAQNPDQAV
-1379 KSISYLLRKVSEE
+1379 RTISYLLRKVSEE
-1392 GLEQALETFGVMAE
+1392 GLEPALEKFGAMAE

-1417 VTDLFLQYVSADR
+1417 VTDLFLQYVSTDR

-1435 SLIQRYGALIE
+1435 SLLQRCGALVEE
-1446 KRTFVSFMAR
+1446 KRALVRFMAR
-1456 SASKPGQAKKIET
+1456 SASRPGQAKKIET

-1476 QLNAEIAYHY
+1476 HLKMENAYHY
-1486 LMRCYELDEDVA
+1486 LMRSYELDEDVA
-1498 SVKAV
+1498 SVKAL
-1503 YEKTKEK
+1503 YEKTKAK
-1510 NIQLNELSLK
+1510 NIQLHELSLK
-1520 SLATFLKK
+1520 SLAAFLKK

-1545 VEKTRKAR
+1545 VEKLRNRR

>member
-1 MAPLAPRR
+1 
-9 PRDFLPR
+9 
-16 ARAGGP
+16 
-22 DTSRGT
+22 
-28 AEKGAQSGTQLPGR
+28 
-42 AALGKSVPPPRPAR
+42 
-56 RSEAR
+56 
-61 RAHPVL
+61 
-67 PSASG
+67 
-72 PLPAAFRWSNS
+72 
-83 GLAAD
+83 
-88 RPNPAPA
+88 
-95 LRRRPCVEHPISGA
+95 
-109 GEGIRSTPL
+109 
-118 PERVHSEGWAVGPP
+118 
-132 CGEWFL
+132 
-138 PSRGAAEAERRRRP
+138 
-152 PPRPLVRV
+152 
-160 RGSADSASRAPLR
+160 
-173 PARAAAM
+173 M
-180 AALLSSAGRLR
+180 AALLGSAGRLR
-191 AFCPRLLPLLLRP
+191 ALCPRLLPLLRA
-204 PAAAAARPPA
+204 PAAAAAACPPA
-214 PASSN
+214 PARN
-219 IVYQIK
+219 AMHQVR

-232 QEGSVKEEPVSEI
+232 HERSVKEEPVSEI
-245 QTRQTRQFD
+245 QNRPTWQFD
-254 WALNRLD
+254 WALNKLD
-261 NSVRKTGRIPKTLL
+261 NSVRKTGRIPKSLL
-275 LKIYGEMCKTGC
+275 LKIFNEICKTEC
-287 PGSNQILL
+287 PGSNQTLL
-295 LLRSCGALLPEV
+295 LLRSCGDLLPEV

-344 NEHKFSPTDFLAR
+344 NEHKFSPTEFLAR

-423 ILSVMRMAGVEPGP
+423 VLSVMRMAGVEPGP

-444 NMYAEKGDADSIKKT
+444 NVYAEKGDADSIKKT
-459 LQEVEKTEGYLMDRI
+459 LDEIEKSGGYLMDRM

-484 AGYPQYIEDIKKHI
+484 AGYPQYIEDIKERIK
-498 RFERELIPDAMNLCL
+498 FERELIPDAMNLCL

-519 FEDTSFHILKS
+519 FEDISFRILKS
-530 FNHLSRDNVDQG
+530 LNHLSRDNLDQG

-550 NRDMPVNKLKQFCS
+550 NRDMPLKKLKQFCD
-564 ELKEANMHSAPLQFI
+564 ELKETEMHSAPLQFI
-579 LRCALETNKS
+579 LRCALEANRS
-589 ALAIE
+589 ALAID

-599 KEECLPL
+599 KEEGLPL
-606 RPHYSWPLLVGFQ
+606 RPHYSWPLLVAFQ

-629 VLKVMHELGV
+629 VLKAMHELGV

-648 YVFQNFADIE
+648 YVFKNFADSE
-658 TARAQMKKNGC
+658 TARDQLKKNDC
-669 LFETVGLSVAE
+669 LFETVGLFVAE
-680 IRYEAA
+680 IRYEAI

-691 NVFSLL
+691 NVLSIL

-702 PPIDI
+702 PPIDV
-707 RQFRSN
+707 RQFRNSLIRGFRSSN
-713 LILGFKSSD
+713 
-722 DVHLWSKITELLYKD
+722 DVQLWSKITELLYKD

-780 LKKMNIVIPTA
+780 LKKMNIVIPAT

-806 ELIKDARLLSH
+806 QLIKDARLLSH
-817 KKILSTDN
+817 RNSLSTDSV
-825 IPESAKSDVSA
+825 PESAKSDVSA
-836 LEKKLEKCKAEN
+836 LEKKLEKQKAEN

-911 PKNSPVALD
+911 PRNSPVALD
-920 TGKYLALVEVLG
+920 TGKYVALVEVLA
-932 KHGRLEDAINILTEM
+932 KHGRVEDAINILTEM

-958 VASFSRILNA
+958 VASFFRILNA
-968 AAMRGE
+968 AAIRGE

-987 LGLAEAAVL
+987 LGVAETAVL
-996 HSPLIAVHLE
+996 HSPLITVHLE
-1006 KDDMPAALEALINCY
+1006 KDDMPAALEALISCY

-1026 VLQLHN
+1026 ILQLHN
-1032 VYCRLI
+1032 IYCKLI
-1038 EKGDTDLLQKVSD
+1038 EKGDADLLQKVSD

-1077 EARRVIET
+1077 EARKVVET
-1085 PGLRAHSARLQW
+1085 PGLRAHSGRLQW
-1097 FAKKCISNNKME
+1097 FAKKCILNNQME
-1109 ALEHFVEL
+1109 TLEQLVEL
-1117 TQNLF
+1117 TQHLF

-1133 LQLCEK
+1133 LQLCE
-1139 NSDWKK
+1139 NNGDWRK
-1145 AEGVWT
+1145 AEAIWT
-1151 KIQEENV
+1151 KIQEENI
-1158 VPREKTLLLLAD
+1158 VPREKTLTLLAT

-1185 VRHEDTRSLSVS
+1185 VRHEDTKSSS
-1197 NVEERKIRMLCRK
+1197 TPNVEERKIRMLCKK
-1210 NNAKAAYSIFLNMQ
+1210 NNAKEAYDIFLKMQ
-1224 GKNEFHHHSYSI
+1224 RKDDFHHRSYDI
-1236 LINALLTQDCLEEAM
+1236 LVRALLTQECLDEALN
-1251 EVKHIA
+1251 VKRIA

-1282 YLKDAMA
+1282 YLKDAIA

-1301 ARRAVIALTQAL
+1301 SRLAVIALTQAL
-1313 AEKGDLK
+1313 AEKGDIK
-1320 NLQVLKNMWEDIPK
+1320 NMEALKNMVEDIIK
-1334 SVNVS
+1334 SIGISASLMASAV
-1339 TTLLANAI
+1339 

-1355 DLAAAVEYLE
+1355 DLDAAVEYLE
-1365 PLLIAGAQNPDQAV
+1365 PLLISGAQNPDQAV
-1379 KSISYLLRKVSEE
+1379 KNISYLLRKVSEE
-1392 GLEQALETFGVMAE
+1392 GLEPALEKFGAMAE

-1417 VTDLFLQYVSADR
+1417 VTDLFLQYVTADR

-1435 SLIQRYGALIE
+1435 LLIQKSGVLLDKRALLI
-1446 KRTFVSFMAR
+1446 FMAR
-1456 SASKPGQAKKIET
+1456 SASKPGQAKNIER

-1476 QLNAEIAYHY
+1476 HLDEQAAHCY
-1486 LMRCYELDEDVA
+1486 LMRCYELDGDVA
-1498 SVKAV
+1498 SVKAL
-1503 YEKTKEK
+1503 YEKTKAK
-1510 NIQLNELSLK
+1510 NIQLHDLSLK
-1520 SLATFLKK
+1520 SLAAFLKK

-1545 VEKTRKAR
+1545 AEKWRKR
-1553 LEAS
+1553 GLEAS

>member
-1 MAPLAPRR
+1 
-9 PRDFLPR
+9 
-16 ARAGGP
+16 
-22 DTSRGT
+22 
-28 AEKGAQSGTQLPGR
+28 
-42 AALGKSVPPPRPAR
+42 
-56 RSEAR
+56 
-61 RAHPVL
+61 
-67 PSASG
+67 
-72 PLPAAFRWSNS
+72 
-83 GLAAD
+83 
-88 RPNPAPA
+88 
-95 LRRRPCVEHPISGA
+95 
-109 GEGIRSTPL
+109 
-118 PERVHSEGWAVGPP
+118 
-132 CGEWFL
+132 
-138 PSRGAAEAERRRRP
+138 
-152 PPRPLVRV
+152 
-160 RGSADSASRAPLR
+160 
-173 PARAAAM
+173 M

-191 AFCPRLLPLLLRP
+191 ALCPRLLSLLRS
-204 PAAAAARPPA
+204 PAAVIARPPPLA
-214 PASSN
+214 RSQMH
-219 IVYQIK
+219 QIRL
-225 FLTVAPQ
+225 LTVAPQ
-232 QEGSVKEEPVSEI
+232 QEGSVKEEAISEI
-245 QTRQTRQFD
+245 QSRRPWQFD
-254 WALNRLD
+254 WALTKLD

-275 LKIYGEMCKTGC
+275 LKVFHEVCRTGS
-287 PGSNQILL
+287 PGSNQALL
-295 LLRSCGALLPEV
+295 LLRSCGALLPEI
-307 LSPERTEL
+307 LAPERTEL

-320 DKMKEL
+320 EKMKEL

-344 NEHKFSPTDFLAR
+344 NEHKFSPTEFLAR

-385 ASKIL
+385 ASTIL

-396 DLPITEAVFSSLVK
+396 DLPVTEAVFSSLVK
-410 GHARSGDMKSAEN
+410 GHARSGDIKSAEN

-444 NMYAEKGDADSIKKT
+444 SVYAEKGDIDSIKKT
-459 LQEVEKTEGYLMDRI
+459 LEEVEKTQGYHMDRI
-474 LMQVIFSLAK
+474 LMQVIFSLVK
-484 AGYPQYIEDIKKHI
+484 AGYPQYIEDIKERI

-519 FEDTSFHILKS
+519 FEDIGFNILKS
-530 FNHLSRDNVDQG
+530 FNHLSRENVDQG

-550 NRDMPVNKLKQFCS
+550 NRDTPMNKLKQFCF
-564 ELKEANMHSAPLQFI
+564 ELKEAKMHSAPLPFI
-579 LRCALETNKS
+579 LRCALEANKS
-589 ALAIE
+589 ALAID

-599 KEECLPL
+599 KKEGLPL
-606 RPHYSWPLLVGFQ
+606 RAHYAWPLLVQFQ
-619 KEKNLKGIFE
+619 KEKNLRGIFE

-639 ELNAETYTD
+639 ELDAETYTD
-648 YVFQNFADIE
+648 YVFKNFADTE
-658 TARAQMKKNGC
+658 TALAQLKKNGC
-669 LFETVGLSVAE
+669 LFETIGLSVAK
-680 IRYEAA
+680 IRHEAA

-691 NVFSLL
+691 NVLSLL

-702 PPIDI
+702 PPID
-707 RQFRSN
+707 FRLFRNS
-713 LILGFKSSD
+713 LILGFKSSN
-722 DVHLWSKITELLYKD
+722 DVHLWSKITEVLYKD

-791 HCSGICRLLDSSQVP
+791 FYNGICRLLDSSPVP
-806 ELIKDARLLSH
+806 ELIKEARLLSH
-817 KKILSTDN
+817 KKFPSTDS
-825 IPESAKSDVSA
+825 IPETVKSDVSA
-836 LEKKLEKCKAEN
+836 LEKKLEKRKAEN
-848 QPITDVLKQLI
+848 QPVTDVLKQLI

-911 PKNSPVALD
+911 PKDSPVALD
-920 TGKYLALVEVLG
+920 TGKYMALVEVLG
-932 KHGRLEDAINILTEM
+932 RHGRVKDAINILTEM

-958 VASFSRILNA
+958 VASFFRILNA
-968 AAMRGE
+968 AALRGE

-987 LGLAEAAVL
+987 LGLADTAVL
-996 HSPLIAVHLE
+996 HSPLITVHLE
-1006 KDDMPAALEALINCY
+1006 KDDMSAALEALIDCY

-1038 EKGDTDLLQKVSD
+1038 EKGDADRLQKVSD

-1077 EARRVIET
+1077 EARKVIET
-1085 PGLRAHSARLQW
+1085 LGLRAHSGRLQW
-1097 FAKKCISNNKME
+1097 FAKKCISNNEMD
-1109 ALEHFVEL
+1109 ALEHLVEL
-1117 TQNLF
+1117 TKNLF
-1122 ECDRDEMYYYL
+1122 ECDRDEMYYYM

-1139 NSDWKK
+1139 NSDWQK
-1145 AEGVWT
+1145 AEAIWT

-1158 VPREKTLLLLAD
+1158 VPRERTLILLSD
-1170 ILEKNGQVVPFEVPK
+1170 ILEQNGQLVPFEMPK
-1185 VRHEDTRSLSVS
+1185 VKCEDTSSS
-1197 NVEERKIRMLCRK
+1197 SASGVEERKIRMLCKK
-1210 NNAKAAYSIFLNMQ
+1210 NSAKEAYSVFLKMPE
-1224 GKNEFHHHSYSI
+1224 K
-1236 LINALLTQDCLEEAM
+1236 NALPYRSYETLIKALLAQGCLEEAIQ
-1251 EVKHIA
+1251 VKQIA

-1282 YLKDAMA
+1282 YLKDAMT
-1289 VLKGMLDSGLLP
+1289 VLKGMLDNGSLP
-1301 ARRAVIALTQAL
+1301 TRPGVTALIQAL

-1320 NLQVLKNMWEDIPK
+1320 NLQTLKTMLEDITQSINLSP
-1334 SVNVS
+1334 S
-1339 TTLLANAI
+1339 LIANAI
-1347 ALAHTKNN
+1347 ALAHTENN
-1355 DLAAAVEYLE
+1355 DLDAAVEYLE
-1365 PLLIAGAQNPDQAV
+1365 PLLISGAQNPDQAV
-1379 KSISYLLRKVSEE
+1379 RNISYLLRKVSEE
-1392 GLEQALETFGVMAE
+1392 GLEPALEKFGTMAE

-1435 SLIQRYGALIE
+1435 SLVQRCGALVEE
-1446 KRTFVSFMAR
+1446 KRVFVSFMAR
-1456 SASKPGQAKKIET
+1456 LTTKPGQAQKIET
-1469 LLELIPE
+1469 LLKLIPE
-1476 QLNAEIAYHY
+1476 HLDKEIAYRY
-1486 LMRCYELDEDVA
+1486 LMRCYEVDGDVA

-1503 YEKTKEK
+1503 YEKAKAE
-1510 NIQLNELSLK
+1510 NIQLHELSLK
-1520 SLATFLKK
+1520 SLAAFLKK

-1533 PFTEPPETFKFY
+1533 PFTEPPESFKFY
-1545 VEKTRKAR
+1545 VEKWRKK